1 MNLFR
6 QQKFSIRKFNV
17 GIFSALIA
25 TVTFISINPTT
36 ASAAEQNQPAQNQPA
51 QPADANAQPNAN
63 AGAQANPAAQPAAP
77 ANQGQPA
84 AQPANQGGQAN
95 PAGGTAQP
103 AGGAAQPAAGTA
115 QPAGQGNQADPNN
128 AAQAQPGNQAAPAN
142 QAGQGNNQ
150 ATPANQTQPANAPAA
165 AQPAAPVAAN
175 AQTQDP
181 NASNTGEGSINTT
194 LTFDD
199 PAISTDENRQDPTV
213 TVTDKVNGYSLINN
227 GKIGFV
233 NSELRRSDMFDKNNP
248 QNYQARGNVA
258 ALGRVNA
265 NDSTDHGNFNG
276 ISKTVNVKPD
286 SELIIN
292 FTTMQTNSKQ
302 GATNLVIKDAKKNTE
317 LATVNVAKTGT
328 AHLFKVP
335 TDADR
340 LDLQFIPDN
349 TAVADASRITTNKD
363 GYKYYSFIDNV
374 GLFSGSHL
382 YVKNRDLAPK
392 ATNNKEYTIN
402 TEIGNNGNF
411 GASLKSDQF
420 KYEVTLP
427 QGVTY
432 VNDSLTTTFPNG
444 NEDSTVLKNMTVN
457 YDQNANKVTFT
468 SQGVTTA
475 RGTHTKEVLF
485 PDKSLKLS
493 YKVNVANIDTPKNID
508 FNEKL
513 TYRTA
518 SDVVINNAQPEVT
531 LTADPFSVAVEMNK
545 DALQQQVNSQ
555 VDNSHYTTASI
566 AEYNKLKQQADTILN
581 EDANHVETAN
591 RASQTDIDGLVTKL
605 QAALIDNQAAI
616 AELDAK
622 AQEKVTAAQQS
633 KKVTQDEVAALVTK
647 INNDKNN
654 AIAEI
659 NKQTTSQG
667 VTTEKDNGIAVLEQD
682 VITPT
687 VKPQAKQDI
696 IQAVTTRKQQIKKSN
711 ASLQDEKDVANDKI
725 GKIET
730 KAIKD
735 IGAATTNAQ
744 VEAIKTKAINDINQ
758 TTPATTAKAAALEE
772 FDEVVQAQIDQA
784 PLNPDTTNEEVAE
797 AIERINAAKVSGVKA
812 IETTMTAQ
820 DLERVKNEEISK
832 IENITDSTQTKMD
845 AYNEVK
851 QAATARKAQNATVSN
866 ATNEEVAEADAAVEA
881 AQKQGLHDIQ
891 VVKSKQEV
899 ADTKS
904 KVLDKINAIQTQA
917 KVKPA
922 ADTEVENAYNTR
934 KQEIQN
940 SNASTTEEKQAAY
953 TELDTKKQEA
963 RTNLDTANSNS
974 EVATAK
980 DNGIA
985 AINQVQ
991 AATTKKSDAK
1001 AEIAQ
1006 KASERKTAIEA
1017 MNDSTTEEQQAAK
1030 DKVDQAVVT
1039 ANADIDNAAANADID
1054 NAAANADVDNAKTTN
1069 EATIAAITPDAN
1081 VKPAAKQ
1088 AIADKV
1094 QAQETAINANN
1105 GSTTEEKEAAKQ
1117 QVQTEKTTADT
1128 AIDGAHSNAEVEAA
1142 KNAEIAKIEAIQ
1154 PATTTKD
1161 DAKQAIATKANERKT
1176 AIAQTQDI
1184 TAEEIAAANAD
1195 VDNAVTQANSNI
1207 EAANSQNDV
1216 DQAKTTG
1223 ETSIDQVTPTVNK
1236 KVTARNE
1243 ITAILNN
1250 KLQEIQ
1256 ATPDATD
1263 EEKQA
1268 ADAEANTENGKA
1280 NQAISAAITN
1290 AQVDEAKANA
1300 EAAINAVTPKVVKK
1314 QAAKD
1319 EIDQLQA
1326 TQTNVINNDQNA
1338 TTEEKEAA
1346 IQQLATAV
1354 TDAKNNITAATD
1366 DNGVDQAK
1374 DAGKNSIQST
1384 QPATAVKLNA
1394 KNDVDQAVTTQNQA
1408 IDNTTGATTEEK
1420 NAAKDLVLKAKEKAY
1435 LDILNAQTT
1444 NDVTQIK
1451 DQAVTDIQGITADT
1465 TIKDVAKDEL
1475 ATKANEQKA
1484 LIAQTA
1490 DATTEEKE
1498 QANQQVDAQLTQGN
1512 QNIENAQSID
1522 DVNTAKENAIQAIDP
1537 IQASTDVKTNARAE
1551 LLTEMQNKITEI
1563 LSDNTTTNEE
1573 KGKDI
1578 EPVRATYEEGLNNIN
1593 TANTTG
1599 DVTTAKDTA
1608 VQKVQQLHANPVK
1621 KPAGKTALDQA
1632 AADRKTQIEQ
1642 TPNASQQE
1650 INDAKQEVDAAL
1662 NQAKTNVDQSSTNEY
1677 VDNAVKEGKAKI
1689 NAVKTFSEYKKDA
1702 LAKIA
1707 DAYNAKVNEAD
1718 NSNASTSSEIA
1729 EAKQKL
1735 AELKQTADQ
1744 NVNQATSKD
1753 DIEVQIHNDLD
1764 NINDY
1769 TIPTGKKESAT
1780 TDLYAYADQKKNNI
1794 SADTNA
1800 TQDEKQQAIK
1810 QVDQNVQTALES
1822 INNGVDNG
1830 DVDDA
1835 LTQGK
1840 AAIDA
1845 IQVDATV
1852 KPKANQA
1859 IEVKA
1864 EDTKESIDQSDQLT
1878 AEEKTEALA
1887 MIKQITDQAKQGI
1900 TDATTTAEV
1909 EKAKAQGLEA
1919 FDNIQ
1924 IDSTE
1929 KQKAIEELETALDQ
1943 IEAGVNV
1950 DADATT
1956 EEKEAFTNALEDILS
1971 KATEDISDQTTNAE
1985 IATVKNS
1992 ALEQLKAQRINPEVK
2007 KNALEAI
2014 REVVN
2019 KQIEIIKNA
2028 DADASAKEIARTDLG
2043 RYFDRFADK
2052 LDKTQTNAEVA
2063 ELQNV
2068 TIPAI
2073 EAIVPQNDPDA
2084 NDTNNGIDNNDATAN
2099 SNANATPENTGQ
2111 PNVSETTDNGK
2122 ADASPTT
2129 PNNSDAATGET
2140 TATSATDD
2148 ANDKPQA
2155 NNNSSVD
2162 ASTNSPTMD
2171 NDVTSKPEVESTN
2184 NGTTDKPVTETDNAT
2199 PAESTTNNNST
2210 TTATNE
2216 NAPTGSTA
2224 TAPTTA
2230 STEAASS
2237 ADSKDNASVNDSKQN
2252 AEVNNSAESQSTNG
2266 KVAQPKSE
2274 NKAKAEKDGRDSTN
2288 QSMVESTTE
2297 TLPSADITEP
2307 NVPSNT
2313 SKDKEESTTNQTD
2326 AGQLKSETNVASN
2339 EADKSPSKAD
2349 TEVSNKP
2356 STSASSEAKD
2366 KMTSTNVS
2374 QKDDTATADTNDT
2387 QTSVGPV
2394 ANNKAKD
2401 MQTNDTQKSVGSVA
2415 NNKATQNDG
2424 ANASPA
2430 TVSNGSN
2437 SANQDMLNVTKPEEN
2452 KVKTKSAQQGK
2463 VNKPKQQAKT
2473 LPDTGMS
2480 HNDDLPYAELALGA
2494 GMAFLIRRFTKKDQ
2508 QTEE

>member
-1 MNLFR
+1 
-6 QQKFSIRKFNV
+6 
-17 GIFSALIA
+17 
-25 TVTFISINPTT
+25 
-36 ASAAEQNQPAQNQPA
+36 
-51 QPADANAQPNAN
+51 
-63 AGAQANPAAQPAAP
+63 
-77 ANQGQPA
+77 
-84 AQPANQGGQAN
+84 
-95 PAGGTAQP
+95 
-103 AGGAAQPAAGTA
+103 
-115 QPAGQGNQADPNN
+115 
-128 AAQAQPGNQAAPAN
+128 
-142 QAGQGNNQ
+142 
-150 ATPANQTQPANAPAA
+150 
-165 AQPAAPVAAN
+165 
-175 AQTQDP
+175 
-181 NASNTGEGSINTT
+181 
-194 LTFDD
+194 
-199 PAISTDENRQDPTV
+199 
-213 TVTDKVNGYSLINN
+213 
-227 GKIGFV
+227 
-233 NSELRRSDMFDKNNP
+233 MFDKNNP

-340 LDLQFIPDN
+340 LDLEFIPDN

-411 GASLKSDQF
+411 GASLKADQF

-555 VDNSHYTTASI
+555 VDDSHYTTASI

-591 RASQTDIDGLVTKL
+591 RASQADIDGLVTKL

-616 AELDAK
+616 SELDAK

-659 NKQTTSQG
+659 NKQTTAQG

-735 IGAATTNAQ
+735 IDAATTNAQ

-758 TTPATTAKAAALEE
+758 TAPATTAKAAALEE

-812 IETTMTAQ
+812 IEATTTAQ
-820 DLERVKNEEISK
+820 DLDRVKNEEIFK

-866 ATNEEVAEADAAVEA
+866 ATDEEVAEADAAVDA
-881 AQKQGLHDIQ
+881 AQTEGLHDIQ

-899 ADTKS
+899 ADTKA

-917 KVKPA
+917 RVKPA
-922 ADTEVENAYNTR
+922 ADREVDNAYNTR

-940 SNASTTEEKQAAY
+940 SNTSTTEEKEAAY
-953 TELDTKKQEA
+953 TQLDAKKQEA
-963 RTNLDTANSNS
+963 RTNLDAANTNS
-974 EVATAK
+974 AVTTAK

-1030 DKVDQAVVT
+1030 DKVDQAVVN
-1039 ANADIDNAAANADID
+1039 ANADIDNAAAN
-1054 NAAANADVDNAKTTN
+1054 NDVDNAKTTN

-1081 VKPAAKQ
+1081 VKPQAKQ

-1094 QAQETAINANN
+1094 QAQETAIDANN
-1105 GSTTEEKEAAKQ
+1105 GATTEEKTAAKQ

-1161 DAKQAIATKANERKT
+1161 DAKQAIATKANERKA
-1176 AIAQTQDI
+1176 AIAQTQEI
-1184 TAEEIAAANAD
+1184 TAEEIAAANAN
-1195 VDNAVTQANSNI
+1195 VDNAVTEANNHI
-1207 EAANSQNDV
+1207 ETANSQNEV

-1223 ETSIDQVTPTVNK
+1223 EASIDQVTPTVNK
-1236 KVTARNE
+1236 KATARNE
-1243 ITAILNN
+1243 ITTILNN
-1250 KLQEIQ
+1250 KLQAIQ

-1268 ADAEANTENGKA
+1268 AETEANTENAKA
-1280 NQAISAAITN
+1280 NQAITAATTN
-1290 AQVDEAKANA
+1290 AEVDEAKTNA
-1300 EAAINAVTPKVVKK
+1300 EAAINAVTPKVMKK

-1326 TQTNVINNDQNA
+1326 AQTAVINNDQNA
-1338 TTEEKEAA
+1338 TNEEKEAA

-1366 DNGVDQAK
+1366 NNGVDTAK

-1384 QPATAVKLNA
+1384 QPATAVKSNA
-1394 KNDVDQAVTTQNQA
+1394 KNEVDQAVTTQNQA

-1420 NAAKDLVLKAKEKAY
+1420 NAAKDLVSKA
-1435 LDILNAQTT
+1435 
-1444 NDVTQIK
+1444 
-1451 DQAVTDIQGITADT
+1451 
-1465 TIKDVAKDEL
+1465 
-1475 ATKANEQKA
+1475 
-1484 LIAQTA
+1484 
-1490 DATTEEKE
+1490 KE

-1512 QNIENAQSID
+1512 QNIENAKSID
-1522 DVNTAKENAIQAIDP
+1522 DVNTAKDNAIQAIDP

-1551 LLTEMQNKITEI
+1551 LLNEMQNKITEI
-1563 LSDNTTTNEE
+1563 LNDNTTTNEE

-1578 EPVRATYEEGLNNIN
+1578 EPVRAAYEEGLNNIN
-1593 TANTTG
+1593 AATTTG

-1621 KPAGKTALDQA
+1621 KPAGKTELDQA
-1632 AADRKTQIEQ
+1632 AADKKTQIEQ

-1662 NQAKTNVDQSSTNEY
+1662 NQAKTNIDQSSTNEY

-1794 SADTNA
+1794 LADTNA

-1822 INNGVDNG
+1822 INNGVDNS

-1840 AAIDA
+1840 ATIDA
-1845 IQVDATV
+1845 VQVDATV

-1859 IEVKA
+1859 IDAKA
-1864 EDTKESIDQSDQLT
+1864 QETKESIDQSDQLT
-1878 AEEKTEALA
+1878 AEEKTAALA
-1887 MIKQITDQAKQGI
+1887 TIKQITDQAKQGI

-1992 ALEQLKAQRINPEVK
+1992 ALEQLKAQRINPVVK

-2019 KQIEIIKNA
+2019 KQIEIIEN
-2028 DADASAKEIARTDLG
+2028 ADASAKEIARTDLG

-2052 LDKTQTNAEVA
+2052 LDKTQTNTEVD

-2073 EAIVPQNDPDA
+2073 EAIVPQKDPNA
-2084 NDTNNGIDNNDATAN
+2084 NDTNSGSDNNDATAN

-2111 PNVSETTDNGK
+2111 PNVTESTDNAN
-2122 ADASPTT
+2122 ADTSSTT
-2129 PNNSDAATGET
+2129 TNNHNDAATGGT
-2140 TATSATDD
+2140 TATSTDNSATG
-2148 ANDKPQA
+2148 NGTSDK
-2155 NNNSSVD
+2155 S
-2162 ASTNSPTMD
+2162 
-2171 NDVTSKPEVESTN
+2171 EVESTN
-2184 NGTTDKPVTETDNAT
+2184 NGTTDKSATETDNAT
-2199 PAESTTNNNST
+2199 PAESARNNNS

-2224 TAPTTA
+2224 TVPTTNA
-2230 STEAASS
+2230 STGAASS

-2274 NKAKAEKDGRDSTN
+2274 NKAKDEKDGRDSTN

-2307 NVPSNT
+2307 KVPSNT
-2313 SKDKEESTTNQTD
+2313 EKDKKESTTNQTD

-2339 EADKSPSKAD
+2339 EADKSEGNVD
-2349 TEVSNKP
+2349 TDVSNKP
-2356 STSASSEAKD
+2356 STSKPSEAKD
-2366 KMTSTNVS
+2366 KATSTEDS
-2374 QKDDTATADTNDT
+2374 QKADMATSDKKDNQAAIGATAD
-2387 QTSVGPV
+2387 V
-2394 ANNKAKD
+2394 
-2401 MQTNDTQKSVGSVA
+2401 

-2437 SANQDMLNVTKPEEN
+2437 SANQDMLKVTNTDKHQA
-2452 KVKTKSAQQGK
+2452 KATSAQQGK
-2463 VNKPKQQAKT
+2463 ENKAKQQAKT

-2480 HNDDLPYAELALGA
+2480 HNDDLPYVELALGA

>member
-25 TVTFISINPTT
+25 TVTFISTNPT

-51 QPADANAQPNAN
+51 DANAQPNAN
-63 AGAQANPAAQPAAP
+63 AGTPGAQANPAAQPAGTP
-77 ANQGQPA
+77 ANQPQPA
-84 AQPANQGGQAN
+84 ANQGGQVDPNAQPAGGGAQPAGTPANQAQPAANQGGQADPN
-95 PAGGTAQP
+95 
-103 AGGAAQPAAGTA
+103 A
-115 QPAGQGNQADPNN
+115 QPAGQGNQVDANN
-128 AAQAQPGNQAAPAN
+128 AAQAQPGNQAGQGNNQTAPANNAAPAN
-142 QAGQGNNQ
+142 QA
-150 ATPANQTQPANAPAA
+150 QPANAAAPAGQPAA
-165 AQPAAPVAAN
+165 AQPAPVASN
-175 AQTQDP
+175 TQTQNP
-181 NASNTGEGSINTT
+181 NANNTGEGSINTT

-199 PAISTDENRQDPTV
+199 PAIKTDENRQDPTV
-213 TVTDKVNGYSLINN
+213 TVTDHVNGYTLINN
-227 GKIGFV
+227 GKVGFV
-233 NSELRRSDMFDKNNP
+233 NSELRRSDMFDKNSP
-248 QNYQARGNVA
+248 QNYQAKGNVA

-265 NDSTDHGNFNG
+265 NDSTDHGDFNG

-340 LDLQFIPDN
+340 LELQFIPDN

-411 GASLKSDQF
+411 GASLKADQF

-432 VNDSLTTTFPNG
+432 VNDSLSTTFPDG

-457 YDQNANKVTFT
+457 YDQNANKLTFT

-531 LTADPFSVAVEMNK
+531 LIADPFSVAVEMNK
-545 DALQQQVNSQ
+545 DALQQQVNAQ
-555 VDNSHYTTASI
+555 VDDSHYTTASI

-591 RASQTDIDGLVTKL
+591 RASQADIDGLVTKL
-605 QAALIDNQAAI
+605 QAALIDDQAAI

-622 AQEKVTAAQQS
+622 AQEKITAAQQNT
-633 KKVTQDEVAALVTK
+633 KVTRDEITAFVTK
-647 INNDKNN
+647 VNNDKNN

-659 NKQTTSQG
+659 NKQTTAQG

-687 VKPQAKQDI
+687 TKPQAKQEI
-696 IQAVTTRKQQIKKSN
+696 IQAVTTRKQQIKKST
-711 ASLQDEKDVANDKI
+711 ASLQDEKDVANNKI
-725 GKIET
+725 GQIET

-735 IGAATTNAQ
+735 IDAATTNEQ

-758 TTPATTAKAAALEE
+758 TAPTTSAKAAALDEYY
-772 FDEVVQAQIDQA
+772 EVVQAQIDEA

-797 AIERINAAKVSGVKA
+797 AIERINAAKEAGVKA
-812 IETTMTAQ
+812 IEATTTAQ
-820 DLERVKNEEISK
+820 DLERVKNEEIFK
-832 IENITDSTQTKMD
+832 IENLTDSTETKMN
-845 AYNEVK
+845 AYKEVK
-851 QAATARKAQNATVSN
+851 QAVAAKNAQNAAVTN
-866 ATNEEVAEADAAVEA
+866 ATDEEVAEAKQAVDT
-881 AQKQGLHDIQ
+881 AQKEGLHDIK

-899 ADTKS
+899 ADTKA
-904 KVLDKINAIQTQA
+904 KVLDKINAIQTQVR
-917 KVKPA
+917 VKPEATA
-922 ADTEVENAYNTR
+922 AVENAYNTR

-940 SNASTTEEKQAAY
+940 SNASTTEEKEATY
-953 TELDTKKQEA
+953 TQLDAKKQEA
-963 RTNLDTANSNS
+963 VTNIDAENTNNG
-974 EVATAK
+974 VATAK
-980 DNGIA
+980 DNGIS
-985 AINQVQ
+985 AINQIQ
-991 AATTKKSDAK
+991 AATTKKTEAK

-1017 MNDSTTEEQQAAK
+1017 MNTSTTEEQQAAK
-1030 DKVDQAVVT
+1030 DKVDEAVVT
-1039 ANADIDNAAANADID
+1039 ANADIDNAAAN
-1054 NAAANADVDNAKTTN
+1054 T
-1069 EATIAAITPDAN
+1069 
-1081 VKPAAKQ
+1081 
-1088 AIADKV
+1088 
-1094 QAQETAINANN
+1094 
-1105 GSTTEEKEAAKQ
+1105 
-1117 QVQTEKTTADT
+1117 
-1128 AIDGAHSNAEVEAA
+1128 
-1142 KNAEIAKIEAIQ
+1142 
-1154 PATTTKD
+1154 
-1161 DAKQAIATKANERKT
+1161 
-1176 AIAQTQDI
+1176 
-1184 TAEEIAAANAD
+1184 D

-1216 DQAKTTG
+1216 DQAKTNG

-1236 KVTARNE
+1236 KATARNE
-1243 ITAILNN
+1243 ITTILNN
-1250 KLQEIQ
+1250 KLQTIH
-1256 ATPDATD
+1256 ATADATD
-1263 EEKQA
+1263 EEKQ
-1268 ADAEANTENGKA
+1268 DAETEANIENAKA
-1280 NQAISAAITN
+1280 NQAITAANTN
-1290 AQVDEAKANA
+1290 AEVDEAKANA
-1300 EAAINAVTPKVVKK
+1300 EVAINAVTPKVMKK

-1326 TQTNVINNDQNA
+1326 AQTTVINNDQNA
-1338 TTEEKEAA
+1338 TNEEKEAA
-1346 IQQLATAV
+1346 IQQLAQAV
-1354 TDAKNNITAATD
+1354 TDAKNNITAAND
-1366 DNGVDQAK
+1366 NNGVDAAK

-1384 QPATAVKLNA
+1384 QPATAVKSDA

-1420 NAAKDLVLKAKEKAY
+1420 NAAKDLVTKAKEKAY
-1435 LDILNAQTT
+1435 QDILNAQTT
-1444 NDVTQIK
+1444 NEVTQIK

-1465 TIKDVAKDEL
+1465 TIKDVAKGEL
-1475 ATKANEQKA
+1475 TTKANDQKA
-1484 LIAQTA
+1484 LIAQSA
-1490 DATTEEKE
+1490 DATTEEKD
-1498 QANQQVDAQLTQGN
+1498 QANQQVDAQLTQGM

-1522 DVNTAKENAIQAIDP
+1522 DVNTAKDAGIQAIEP

-1551 LLTEMQNKITEI
+1551 LLNEMQNKINDI
-1563 LSDNTTTNEE
+1563 LNDNDTTNEE
-1573 KGKDI
+1573 KEKGI
-1578 EPVRATYEEGLNNIN
+1578 GPVRNAYEEGLNNIN
-1593 TANTTG
+1593 AASTTV
-1599 DVTTAKDTA
+1599 DVNNAKDLA
-1608 VQKVQQLHANPVK
+1608 INKVQHIQATPVK
-1621 KPAGKTALDQA
+1621 KPAGKTELEQA
-1632 AADRKTQIEQ
+1632 ATERKQQIEQ

-1650 INDAKQEVDAAL
+1650 INDAKQEVDNEL
-1662 NQAKTNVDQSSTNEY
+1662 NQAKTNVDQSSTDGY
-1677 VDNAVKEGKAKI
+1677 VDAAVKDGKAKI
-1689 NAVKTFSEYKKDA
+1689 NAVKTFSEYKKDS
-1702 LAKIA
+1702 LAKIE
-1707 DAYNAKVNEAD
+1707 DAYNAKVSEAD

-1735 AELKQTADQ
+1735 AEFKQTAEQ
-1744 NVNQATSKD
+1744 NINQATSKD
-1753 DIEVQIHNDLD
+1753 DIEIQIHNDLD
-1764 NINDY
+1764 NINNY
-1769 TIPTGKKESAT
+1769 VIPSAKKESAT
-1780 TDLYAYADQKKNNI
+1780 NELYAYADQKRNNI

-1800 TQDEKQQAIK
+1800 TQDEKQAAINK
-1810 QVDQNVQTALES
+1810 VNQTVESALES
-1822 INNGVDNG
+1822 INDGVENS

-1835 LTQGK
+1835 LAQGK

-1845 IQVDATV
+1845 VQVEATV
-1852 KPKANQA
+1852 KPKAIQV
-1859 IEVKA
+1859 IDTKA
-1864 EDTKESIDQSDQLT
+1864 EETKDSINHSDQLT
-1878 AEEKTEALA
+1878 TEEKSEALA
-1887 MIKQITDQAKQGI
+1887 TIKQITDQAKQGI
-1900 TDATTTAEV
+1900 NDATTTAEV

-1929 KQKAIEELETALDQ
+1929 KQKAIEELENALDQ

-1992 ALEQLKAQRINPEVK
+1992 ALEELKAQRINPVVK

-2043 RYFDRFADK
+2043 RYFDRFADN
-2052 LDKTQTNAEVA
+2052 LDKTQTNTEVA

-2073 EAIVPQNDPDA
+2073 EAIVPQNDPDTDA
-2084 NDTNNGIDNNDATAN
+2084 NNGSNNNDATANQNSN

-2111 PNVSETTDNGK
+2111 PNSTEATTNENV
-2122 ADASPTT
+2122 DAPSTT
-2129 PNNSDAATGET
+2129 PSNSSMSTDEST
-2140 TATSATDD
+2140 TAPSA
-2148 ANDKPQA
+2148 
-2155 NNNSSVD
+2155 NSSSSDNTTTNSNGNVS
-2162 ASTNSPTMD
+2162 AST
-2171 NDVTSKPEVESTN
+2171 STD
-2184 NGTTDKPVTETDNAT
+2184 NGTTDKPSPETNSAT
-2199 PAESTTNNNST
+2199 PTEGTTNNN
-2210 TTATNE
+2210 TTAATSGNDAPS
-2216 NAPTGSTA
+2216 NNSSSSTAAPTA
-2224 TAPTTA
+2224 TENTV
-2230 STEAASS
+2230 ASS
-2237 ADSKDNASVNDSKQN
+2237 ATEGNMEPSTNDTNQN
-2252 AEVNNSAESQSTNG
+2252 ADVNNNADSQPANG

-2274 NKAKAEKDGRDSTN
+2274 ATHKSEKDGKDSTN
-2288 QSMVESTTE
+2288 QSMVESTNE

-2307 NVPSNT
+2307 KAPSVS
-2313 SKDKEESTTNQTD
+2313 SKDKEGSMSEQSE
-2326 AGQLKSETNVASN
+2326 AGQSKSDTKVASN
-2339 EADKSPSKAD
+2339 ETDETTGKVD
-2349 TEVSNKP
+2349 TDVSNN
-2356 STSASSEAKD
+2356 STASKSVDAKD
-2366 KMTSTNVS
+2366 NMTSKDAS
-2374 QKDDTATADTNDT
+2374 QKDNMTTAGATD
-2387 QTSVGPV
+2387 
-2394 ANNKAKD
+2394 KAK
-2401 MQTNDTQKSVGSVA
+2401 QNDNTKASVA
-2415 NNKATQNDG
+2415 
-2424 ANASPA
+2424 S
-2430 TVSNGSN
+2430 VSNENNSTNQEMTETRKSN
-2437 SANQDMLNVTKPEEN
+2437 IDKDNAMSVQQNKDTKAEP
-2452 KVKTKSAQQGK
+2452 KTKQK
-2463 VNKPKQQAKT
+2463 AKA

-2494 GMAFLIRRFTKKDQ
+2494 GMAFLIRRFTKKDR

>member
-25 TVTFISINPTT
+25 TVTFISTNPTT

-51 QPADANAQPNAN
+51 QPADANTQPNAN
-63 AGAQANPAAQPAAP
+63 AGAQANPTAQPAAP

-95 PAGGTAQP
+95 PAGGGAQP
-103 AGGAAQPAAGTA
+103 NT

-150 ATPANQTQPANAPAA
+150 ATPNNNATPANQTQPANAPAA
-165 AQPAAPVAAN
+165 AQPAAN

-392 ATNNKEYTIN
+392 ATNNKEFTIN

-411 GASLKSDQF
+411 GASLKADQF

-566 AEYNKLKQQADTILN
+566 AEYNKLKQQADNILN

-591 RASQTDIDGLVTKL
+591 RASQAAIDGLVTKL

-735 IGAATTNAQ
+735 IDAATTNAQ

-758 TTPATTAKAAALEE
+758 TAPATTAKAAALEE

-797 AIERINAAKVSGVKA
+797 AIERINAAKVSGIKA
-812 IETTMTAQ
+812 IEATTTAQ

-845 AYNEVK
+845 AYNDVK

-963 RTNLDTANSNS
+963 RTNLDAANTNS
-974 EVATAK
+974 DVTTAK
-980 DNGIA
+980 DNSIA

-1039 ANADIDNAAANADID
+1039 ANTDIDNAAANT
-1054 NAAANADVDNAKTTN
+1054 DVDNAKTTN

-1081 VKPAAKQ
+1081 VKPTAKQ

-1094 QAQETAINANN
+1094 QAQETAIDAYN
-1105 GSTTEEKEAAKQ
+1105 GATTEEKAAAKQ
-1117 QVQTEKTTADT
+1117 QVQTEKTTADA

-1161 DAKQAIATKANERKT
+1161 DAKQAITTKANERKA

-1236 KVTARNE
+1236 KATARNE
-1243 ITAILNN
+1243 ITTILNN
-1250 KLQEIQ
+1250 KLQAIQ

-1280 NQAISAAITN
+1280 NQAISAATTN

-1300 EAAINAVTPKVVKK
+1300 EVAINAVTPKVVKK

-1319 EIDQLQA
+1319 EIDQLQVA
-1326 TQTNVINNDQNA
+1326 QTSVINNDQNA
-1338 TTEEKEAA
+1338 TNEEKEAA

-1384 QPATAVKLNA
+1384 QPATAVKSNA
-1394 KNDVDQAVTTQNQA
+1394 KNEVDQAVTTQNQA

-1435 LDILNAQTT
+1435 QDILNAQTT

-1451 DQAVTDIQGITADT
+1451 DQAVADVQGITADT

-1522 DVNTAKENAIQAIDP
+1522 DVNTAKDNAIQAIDP

-1650 INDAKQEVDAAL
+1650 INDAKQEVDATL

-1702 LAKIA
+1702 LAKIEA
-1707 DAYNAKVNEAD
+1707 AYNSKVNEAD

-1769 TIPTGKKESAT
+1769 TIPTGKKETAT

-1859 IEVKA
+1859 IEAKA
-1864 EDTKESIDQSDQLT
+1864 EDTKESIDHSDQLT

-1887 MIKQITDQAKQGI
+1887 MIKQITDQAKKGI
-1900 TDATTTAEV
+1900 NDATTTAEV

-2028 DADASAKEIARTDLG
+2028 DASAKEIARTDLG
-2043 RYFDRFADK
+2043 RYFDRFADN

-2084 NDTNNGIDNNDATAN
+2084 NDTNNGTDNNDATAN

-2140 TATSATDD
+2140 TATSTNNPSTDD
-2148 ANDKPQA
+2148 ANNKPTA

-2162 ASTNSPTMD
+2162 ASTDNSATGNGTID
-2171 NDVTSKPEVESTN
+2171 KPEVESTN
-2184 NGTTDKPVTETDNAT
+2184 NGTTDKPATETDNVT
-2199 PAESTTNNNST
+2199 PAESTTNNNS

-2237 ADSKDNASVNDSKQN
+2237 ADSKDNAFVNDSKQN

-2266 KVAQPKSE
+2266 MVVQPKSE

-2307 NVPSNT
+2307 KVPSNT

-2326 AGQLKSETNVASN
+2326 AGHLKSETNVASN
-2339 EADKSPSKAD
+2339 EVDKSEGNVD
-2349 TEVSNKP
+2349 TDVSNKP
-2356 STSASSEAKD
+2356 STSKPSEAKD
-2366 KMTSTNVS
+2366 KATSTEDS
-2374 QKDDTATADTNDT
+2374 QKADMATADT
-2387 QTSVGPV
+2387 
-2394 ANNKAKD
+2394 KD
-2401 MQTNDTQKSVGSVA
+2401 NQAAIGATADV

-2437 SANQDMLNVTKPEEN
+2437 STNQDMLNVTKTEEN
-2452 KVKTKSAQQGK
+2452 KANVKSAQQGK

>member
-25 TVTFISINPTT
+25 TVTFISTNPTT

-51 QPADANAQPNAN
+51 QPADANTQPNAN
-63 AGAQANPAAQPAAP
+63 AGAQANPTAQPAAP

-95 PAGGTAQP
+95 PAGG
-103 AGGAAQPAAGTA
+103 AAQPNT

-150 ATPANQTQPANAPAA
+150 ATPNNNATPANQTQPANAPAA
-165 AQPAAPVAAN
+165 AQPAAN

-392 ATNNKEYTIN
+392 ATNNKEFTIN

-411 GASLKSDQF
+411 GASLKADQF

-566 AEYNKLKQQADTILN
+566 AEYNKLKQQADNILN

-591 RASQTDIDGLVTKL
+591 RASQAAIDGLVTKL

-654 AIAEI
+654 AISEI

-735 IGAATTNAQ
+735 IDAATTNAQ

-758 TTPATTAKAAALEE
+758 TAPATTAKAAALEE

-797 AIERINAAKVSGVKA
+797 AIERINAAKVSDVKA
-812 IETTMTAQ
+812 IEATTTAQ

-845 AYNEVK
+845 AYNDVK

-963 RTNLDTANSNS
+963 RTNLDAANTNS
-974 EVATAK
+974 DVTTAK
-980 DNGIA
+980 DNSIA

-1039 ANADIDNAAANADID
+1039 ANTDIDNAAANT
-1054 NAAANADVDNAKTTN
+1054 DVDNAKTTN

-1081 VKPAAKQ
+1081 VKPTAKQ

-1094 QAQETAINANN
+1094 QAQETAIDAYN
-1105 GSTTEEKEAAKQ
+1105 GATTEEKAAAKQ
-1117 QVQTEKTTADT
+1117 QVQTEKTTADA

-1161 DAKQAIATKANERKT
+1161 DAKQAITTKANERKA

-1236 KVTARNE
+1236 KATARNE
-1243 ITAILNN
+1243 ITTILNN
-1250 KLQEIQ
+1250 KLQAIQ

-1280 NQAISAAITN
+1280 NQAISAATTN

-1300 EAAINAVTPKVVKK
+1300 EVAINAVTPKVVKK

-1319 EIDQLQA
+1319 EIDQLQVA
-1326 TQTNVINNDQNA
+1326 QTSVINNDQNA
-1338 TTEEKEAA
+1338 TNEEKEAA

-1384 QPATAVKLNA
+1384 QPATAVKSNA
-1394 KNDVDQAVTTQNQA
+1394 KNEVDQAVTTQNQA

-1435 LDILNAQTT
+1435 QDILNAQTT

-1451 DQAVTDIQGITADT
+1451 DQAVADVQGITADT

-1522 DVNTAKENAIQAIDP
+1522 DVNTAKDNAIQAIDP

-1650 INDAKQEVDAAL
+1650 INDAKQEVDATL

-1702 LAKIA
+1702 LAKIEA
-1707 DAYNAKVNEAD
+1707 AYNSKVNEAD

-1769 TIPTGKKESAT
+1769 TIPTGKKETAT

-1859 IEVKA
+1859 IEAKA
-1864 EDTKESIDQSDQLT
+1864 EDTKESIDHSDQLT

-1887 MIKQITDQAKQGI
+1887 MIKQITDQAKKGI
-1900 TDATTTAEV
+1900 NDATTTAEV

-2028 DADASAKEIARTDLG
+2028 DASAKEIARTDLG
-2043 RYFDRFADK
+2043 RYFDRFADN

-2084 NDTNNGIDNNDATAN
+2084 NDTNNGTDNNDATAN

-2140 TATSATDD
+2140 TATSTNNPSTDD
-2148 ANDKPQA
+2148 ANNKPTA

-2162 ASTNSPTMD
+2162 ASTDNSATGNGTID
-2171 NDVTSKPEVESTN
+2171 KPEVESTN
-2184 NGTTDKPVTETDNAT
+2184 NGTTDKPATETDNVT
-2199 PAESTTNNNST
+2199 PAESTTNNNS

-2237 ADSKDNASVNDSKQN
+2237 ADSKDNAFVNDSKQN

-2266 KVAQPKSE
+2266 MVVQPKSE

-2307 NVPSNT
+2307 KVPSNT

-2326 AGQLKSETNVASN
+2326 AGHLKSETNVASN
-2339 EADKSPSKAD
+2339 EVDKSEGNVD
-2349 TEVSNKP
+2349 TDVSNKP
-2356 STSASSEAKD
+2356 STSKPSEAKD
-2366 KMTSTNVS
+2366 KATSTEDS
-2374 QKDDTATADTNDT
+2374 QKADMATADT
-2387 QTSVGPV
+2387 
-2394 ANNKAKD
+2394 KD
-2401 MQTNDTQKSVGSVA
+2401 NQAAIGATADV

-2437 SANQDMLNVTKPEEN
+2437 STNQDMLNVTKTEEN
-2452 KVKTKSAQQGK
+2452 KANVKSAQQGK

>member
-25 TVTFISINPTT
+25 TVTFISTNPTT

-51 QPADANAQPNAN
+51 QPADANTQPNAN
-63 AGAQANPAAQPAAP
+63 AGAQANPAAQPA
-77 ANQGQPA
+77 
-84 AQPANQGGQAN
+84 NQGGQAN
-95 PAGGTAQP
+95 PAGG
-103 AGGAAQPAAGTA
+103 AAQPNT

-128 AAQAQPGNQAAPAN
+128 AAQAQPG
-142 QAGQGNNQ
+142 NQ

-248 QNYQARGNVA
+248 QNYQAKGNVA

-411 GASLKSDQF
+411 GASLKADQF

-591 RASQTDIDGLVTKL
+591 RASQADIDGLVTKL

-735 IGAATTNAQ
+735 IDAATTNAQ

-758 TTPATTAKAAALEE
+758 TAPATTAKAAALEE

-812 IETTMTAQ
+812 IEATTTAQ

-940 SNASTTEEKQAAY
+940 SNASTTEEKQAA
-953 TELDTKKQEA
+953 
-963 RTNLDTANSNS
+963 RTNLDAANTNS
-974 EVATAK
+974 DVTTAK

-1030 DKVDQAVVT
+1030 DKVDQVVVT
-1039 ANADIDNAAANADID
+1039 ANADID

-1081 VKPAAKQ
+1081 VKPTAKQ

-1094 QAQETAINANN
+1094 QAQETAIDANN
-1105 GSTTEEKEAAKQ
+1105 GATTEEKEAAKQ
-1117 QVQTEKTTADT
+1117 QVQTEKTAADA
-1128 AIDGAHSNAEVEAA
+1128 AIDAAHSNVEVEAA

-1161 DAKQAIATKANERKT
+1161 NAKQAIATKANERKT

-1236 KVTARNE
+1236 KATARNE

-1250 KLQEIQ
+1250 KLQAIQ
-1256 ATPDATD
+1256 ATPDATN

-1280 NQAISAAITN
+1280 IQAIAAATTN
-1290 AQVDEAKANA
+1290 ADVDEAKANA

-1338 TTEEKEAA
+1338 TNEEKEAA

-1384 QPATAVKLNA
+1384 QPATAVKSNA

-1435 LDILNAQTT
+1435 QDILNAQTT

-1451 DQAVTDIQGITADT
+1451 DQAVADIQGITADT

-1522 DVNTAKENAIQAIDP
+1522 DVNTAKDNAIQAIDP

-1563 LSDNTTTNEE
+1563 LNNNETTNEE
-1573 KGKDI
+1573 KGNDI
-1578 EPVRATYEEGLNNIN
+1578 GPVRAAYEEGLNNIN
-1593 TANTTG
+1593 AATTTA

-1621 KPAGKTALDQA
+1621 KPAGKKELDQA
-1632 AADRKTQIEQ
+1632 AADKKTQIEQ

-1650 INDAKQEVDAAL
+1650 INDAKQEIDTEL

-1992 ALEQLKAQRINPEVK
+1992 ALEQLKAQRINPVVK

-2052 LDKTQTNAEVA
+2052 LDKTQTNTEVA

-2084 NDTNNGIDNNDATAN
+2084 NDTNNGTDNNDATAN

-2140 TATSATDD
+2140 TVTSATDD
-2148 ANDKPQA
+2148 AKDKPQA
-2155 NNNSSVD
+2155 NNNSSAD

-2171 NDVTSKPEVESTN
+2171 NDVTSKPKVESTN

-2216 NAPTGSTA
+2216 NAPTGSTT

-2313 SKDKEESTTNQTD
+2313 SKDKEESTSNQTD
-2326 AGQLKSETNVASN
+2326 AGQPKSETNVASN

-2387 QTSVGPV
+2387 QTSVGPD
-2394 ANNKAKD
+2394 ANNKA
-2401 MQTNDTQKSVGSVA
+2401 MQNG
-2415 NNKATQNDG
+2415 G
-2424 ANASPA
+2424 ANASSA
-2430 TVSNGSN
+2430 TVSNGSH
-2437 SANQDMLNVTKPEEN
+2437 SMHQDMLKVTN
-2452 KVKTKSAQQGK
+2452 TDDHQAKTKSAQQGK

>member
-25 TVTFISINPTT
+25 TVTFISTNPTT
-36 ASAAEQNQPAQNQPA
+36 ASAAEQNQPAQNQP
-51 QPADANAQPNAN
+51 
-63 AGAQANPAAQPAAP
+63 
-77 ANQGQPA
+77 
-84 AQPANQGGQAN
+84 
-95 PAGGTAQP
+95 
-103 AGGAAQPAAGTA
+103 A

-128 AAQAQPGNQAAPAN
+128 AAQAQPGNQATPAN

-150 ATPANQTQPANAPAA
+150 ATPNNNATPANQTQPVNAPAA
-165 AQPAAPVAAN
+165 AQPAAN

-248 QNYQARGNVA
+248 QNYQAKGNVA

-667 VTTEKDNGIAVLEQD
+667 VTTEKDNAIAEINKQTTSQGVTTEKDNGIAVLEQD

-735 IGAATTNAQ
+735 IDAATTNAQ

-812 IETTMTAQ
+812 IEATTTAQ

-851 QAATARKAQNATVSN
+851 QAVTARKAQNATVSN
-866 ATNEEVAEADAAVEA
+866 ATNEEVAEADAAVDA

-940 SNASTTEEKQAAY
+940 SNASTTEEKEAAY
-953 TELDTKKQEA
+953 TELDAKKQEA
-963 RTNLDTANSNS
+963 RTNLDAANTNS
-974 EVATAK
+974 DVTTAK

-1039 ANADIDNAAANADID
+1039 ANADIDNAAANAD
-1054 NAAANADVDNAKTTN
+1054 VDNAKTTN
-1069 EATIAAITPDAN
+1069 EATIAAITPDSN

-1094 QAQETAINANN
+1094 QAQETAIDANN

-1117 QVQTEKTTADT
+1117 QVQTEKTAADA
-1128 AIDGAHSNAEVEAA
+1128 AIDAAHSNAEVEAA

-1161 DAKQAIATKANERKT
+1161 NAKEAIATKANERKT

-1236 KVTARNE
+1236 KATARNE
-1243 ITAILNN
+1243 ITTILNN

-1280 NQAISAAITN
+1280 NQAISAATTN

-1326 TQTNVINNDQNA
+1326 AQTAVINNDQNA
-1338 TTEEKEAA
+1338 TNEEKEAA
-1346 IQQLATAV
+1346 IQLATAV
-1354 TDAKNNITAATD
+1354 TDAKNNITAAAD
-1366 DNGVDQAK
+1366 NNGVDTAK

-1384 QPATAVKLNA
+1384 QPATAVKSNA

-1420 NAAKDLVLKAKEKAY
+1420 NAAKDLVSKAKEKAY
-1435 LDILNAQTT
+1435 QDILNAQTT

-1451 DQAVTDIQGITADT
+1451 DQAVADIQGITADT
-1465 TIKDVAKDEL
+1465 TIKDVAKGEL
-1475 ATKANEQKA
+1475 AAKANEQKA
-1484 LIAQTA
+1484 LIAQTV
-1490 DATTEEKE
+1490 DATTEEKD

-1522 DVNTAKENAIQAIDP
+1522 DVNTAKDNAIQAIDP

-1551 LLTEMQNKITEI
+1551 LLNEMQNKITEI
-1563 LSDNTTTNEE
+1563 LNDNTTTNEE

-1578 EPVRATYEEGLNNIN
+1578 GPVRAAYEEGLNNIN
-1593 TANTTG
+1593 AATTTG

-1632 AADRKTQIEQ
+1632 AADRKIQIEQ

-1707 DAYNAKVNEAD
+1707 DTYNAKVNEAD

-1769 TIPTGKKESAT
+1769 TIPTGKKETAT

-2230 STEAASS
+2230 STEPASS

-2374 QKDDTATADTNDT
+2374 QKDDT

-2452 KVKTKSAQQGK
+2452 KANAKSDQQGK

>member
-25 TVTFISINPTT
+25 TVTFISTNPTT

-51 QPADANAQPNAN
+51 QPADANTQPNAN
-63 AGAQANPAAQPAAP
+63 AGAQANPTAQPAAP

-84 AQPANQGGQAN
+84 VQPANQGGQAN
-95 PAGGTAQP
+95 PAGG
-103 AGGAAQPAAGTA
+103 AAQPNT

-128 AAQAQPGNQAAPAN
+128 AAQAQPGNQATPAN

-150 ATPANQTQPANAPAA
+150 ATPNNNATPANQTQPANAPAAAQPA

-248 QNYQARGNVA
+248 QNYQAKGNVA

-411 GASLKSDQF
+411 GASLKADQF

-518 SDVVINNAQPEVT
+518 SDVVINNTQPEIT

-591 RASQTDIDGLVTKL
+591 RASQADIDGLVTKL

-735 IGAATTNAQ
+735 IDAATTNAQ

-812 IETTMTAQ
+812 IEATTTAQ

-866 ATNEEVAEADAAVEA
+866 ATNEEVAEADAAVDA

-904 KVLDKINAIQTQA
+904 KVIDKINAIQTQA

-963 RTNLDTANSNS
+963 RTNLDAANTNS
-974 EVATAK
+974 DVTTAK

-1039 ANADIDNAAANADID
+1039 ANADIDNATANT
-1054 NAAANADVDNAKTTN
+1054 DVDNAKTTN

-1081 VKPAAKQ
+1081 VKPQAKQ

-1094 QAQETAINANN
+1094 QAQETAIDANN
-1105 GSTTEEKEAAKQ
+1105 GSTTEEKTAAKQ
-1117 QVQTEKTTADT
+1117 QAQTEKTTADA
-1128 AIDGAHSNAEVEAA
+1128 AIDAAHTNAEVEAA

-1161 DAKQAIATKANERKT
+1161 NAKEAIATKANERKT

-1236 KVTARNE
+1236 KATARNE
-1243 ITAILNN
+1243 ITTILNN

-1280 NQAISAAITN
+1280 NQAISAATTN

-1338 TTEEKEAA
+1338 TTEEK
-1346 IQQLATAV
+1346 
-1354 TDAKNNITAATD
+1354 
-1366 DNGVDQAK
+1366 
-1374 DAGKNSIQST
+1374 
-1384 QPATAVKLNA
+1384 
-1394 KNDVDQAVTTQNQA
+1394 
-1408 IDNTTGATTEEK
+1408 

-1435 LDILNAQTT
+1435 QDILNAQTT

-1451 DQAVTDIQGITADT
+1451 DQAVADIQGITADT

-1769 TIPTGKKESAT
+1769 TIPTGKKETAT

-2401 MQTNDTQKSVGSVA
+2401 MQTNDM
-2415 NNKATQNDG
+2415 KA
-2424 ANASPA
+2424 SLA

-2437 SANQDMLNVTKPEEN
+2437 SANQDMLNVTN
-2452 KVKTKSAQQGK
+2452 TDDHQAKTKSAQQGK

>member
-25 TVTFISINPTT
+25 TVTFISTNPTT

-51 QPADANAQPNAN
+51 QPADANTQPNAN
-63 AGAQANPAAQPAAP
+63 AGAQANPTAQPAAP

-84 AQPANQGGQAN
+84 VQPANQGGQAN
-95 PAGGTAQP
+95 PAGG
-103 AGGAAQPAAGTA
+103 AAQPNT

-128 AAQAQPGNQAAPAN
+128 AAQAQPGNQATPAN

-150 ATPANQTQPANAPAA
+150 ATPNNNATPANQTQPANAPAAAQPA

-248 QNYQARGNVA
+248 QNYQAKGNVA

-411 GASLKSDQF
+411 GASLKADQF

-591 RASQTDIDGLVTKL
+591 RASQADIDGLVTKL

-735 IGAATTNAQ
+735 IDAATTNAQ

-812 IETTMTAQ
+812 IEATTTAQ

-866 ATNEEVAEADAAVEA
+866 ATNEEVAEADAAVDA

-904 KVLDKINAIQTQA
+904 KVIDKINAIQTQA

-963 RTNLDTANSNS
+963 RTNLDAANTNS
-974 EVATAK
+974 DVTTAK

-1039 ANADIDNAAANADID
+1039 ANADIDNATANT
-1054 NAAANADVDNAKTTN
+1054 DVDNAKTTN

-1081 VKPAAKQ
+1081 VKPQAKQ

-1094 QAQETAINANN
+1094 QAQETAIDANN
-1105 GSTTEEKEAAKQ
+1105 GSTTEEKTAAKQ
-1117 QVQTEKTTADT
+1117 QAQTEKTTADA
-1128 AIDGAHSNAEVEAA
+1128 AIDAAHTNAEVEAA

-1161 DAKQAIATKANERKT
+1161 NAKEAIATKANERKT

-1236 KVTARNE
+1236 KATARNE
-1243 ITAILNN
+1243 ITTILNN

-1280 NQAISAAITN
+1280 NQAISAATTN

-1384 QPATAVKLNA
+1384 QPATAVKSNA

-1435 LDILNAQTT
+1435 QDILNAQTT

-1451 DQAVTDIQGITADT
+1451 DQAVADIQGITADT

-1578 EPVRATYEEGLNNIN
+1578 EPVNEEGLNNIN

-1769 TIPTGKKESAT
+1769 TIPTGKKETAT

-2401 MQTNDTQKSVGSVA
+2401 MQTNDM
-2415 NNKATQNDG
+2415 KA
-2424 ANASPA
+2424 SLA

-2437 SANQDMLNVTKPEEN
+2437 SANQDMLNVTN
-2452 KVKTKSAQQGK
+2452 TDDHQAKTKSAQQGK

-2494 GMAFLIRRFTKKDQ
+2494 GMAFLIRRSTKKDQ

>member
-25 TVTFISINPTT
+25 TVTFISTNPTT
-36 ASAAEQNQPAQNQPA
+36 ASAAEQNQPALNQPA
-51 QPADANAQPNAN
+51 QPADANTQPNAN

-95 PAGGTAQP
+95 PAGG
-103 AGGAAQPAAGTA
+103 AAQPNT

-150 ATPANQTQPANAPAA
+150 ATPNNNATPANQTQPANAPAA
-165 AQPAAPVAAN
+165 VQPAAPVAAN
-175 AQTQDP
+175 VQTQDP

-248 QNYQARGNVA
+248 QNYQAKGNVA

-411 GASLKSDQF
+411 GASLKADQF

-493 YKVNVANIDTPKNID
+493 YKVNVTNIDTPKNID

-591 RASQTDIDGLVTKL
+591 RASQADIDGLVNKL

-659 NKQTTSQG
+659 NKQTTAQG

-735 IGAATTNAQ
+735 IDAATTNAQ
-744 VEAIKTKAINDINQ
+744 VEVIKTKAINDINQ
-758 TTPATTAKAAALEE
+758 TAPSTSAKAAALEE

-812 IETTMTAQ
+812 IEATTTAQ
-820 DLERVKNEEISK
+820 DLERVKNEEIFK
-832 IENITDSTQTKMD
+832 IENITDSTQTKMG
-845 AYNEVK
+845 AYKEVK
-851 QAATARKAQNATVSN
+851 QAATARKTQNATVSN
-866 ATNEEVAEADAAVEA
+866 ATDEEVAEADAAVDA
-881 AQKQGLHDIQ
+881 AQKEGLHDIQ
-891 VVKSKQEV
+891 VVKSQQEV
-899 ADTKS
+899 AETKT

-917 KVKPA
+917 RVKPA
-922 ADTEVENAYNTR
+922 ADAAVENAYNTR

-940 SNASTTEEKQAAY
+940 SNASTTEEKEAAY
-953 TELDTKKQEA
+953 AELDAKKQEA
-963 RTNLDTANSNS
+963 RTNIDAANSNS
-974 EVATAK
+974 DVATAK
-980 DNGIA
+980 DNAIA

-991 AATTKKSDAK
+991 AATTKKADAK

-1017 MNDSTTEEQQAAK
+1017 MNASTTEEQQAAK

-1039 ANADIDNAAANADID
+1039 ANADIDNAAANT
-1054 NAAANADVDNAKTTN
+1054 DVDNAKTTN

-1081 VKPAAKQ
+1081 VKPTAKQ

-1094 QAQETAINANN
+1094 QAQETAIDANN
-1105 GSTTEEKEAAKQ
+1105 GATTEEKTAAKQ
-1117 QVQTEKTTADT
+1117 QVQTEKTTADA

-1195 VDNAVTQANSNI
+1195 VDNAATQANSNI

-1216 DQAKTTG
+1216 DQAKTNG

-1236 KVTARNE
+1236 KATARNE
-1243 ITAILNN
+1243 ITTVLNN

-1268 ADAEANTENGKA
+1268 AETEANTENAKA
-1280 NQAISAAITN
+1280 NQVITAATTN
-1290 AQVDEAKANA
+1290 AEVDEAKTNA
-1300 EAAINAVTPKVVKK
+1300 ETAINAVTPKVMKK

-1326 TQTNVINNDQNA
+1326 AQTAVINNDQNA
-1338 TTEEKEAA
+1338 TNEEKEAA

-1384 QPATAVKLNA
+1384 QPATAVKSNA
-1394 KNDVDQAVTTQNQA
+1394 KNDVDQAVTAQNQA

-1420 NAAKDLVLKAKEKAY
+1420 NAAKDLVSKAKEKAY
-1435 LDILNAQTT
+1435 QDILNAQTT

-1451 DQAVTDIQGITADT
+1451 DQAVADIQGITADT

-1475 ATKANEQKA
+1475 ATKANDQKA
-1484 LIAQTA
+1484 QIAQAA

-1522 DVNTAKENAIQAIDP
+1522 DVNTAKDNAIQAIDP
-1537 IQASTDVKTNARAE
+1537 IQAATDVKTNARAE
-1551 LLTEMQNKITEI
+1551 LLNEMQNKITEI

-1578 EPVRATYEEGLNNIN
+1578 EPVRAAYEEGLNNIN
-1593 TANTTG
+1593 AANTTG
-1599 DVTTAKDTA
+1599 DVSTAKDTA

-1621 KPAGKTALDQA
+1621 KPAGKTELDQVA
-1632 AADRKTQIEQ
+1632 TDKKTQIEQ

-1702 LAKIA
+1702 LAKIEA
-1707 DAYNAKVNEAD
+1707 AYNSKVNEAD

-1800 TQDEKQQAIK
+1800 TQDEKQQAIN
-1810 QVDQNVQTALES
+1810 QVNQNVQTALES

-1845 IQVDATV
+1845 VQVDATV

-1859 IEVKA
+1859 IDAKA
-1864 EDTKESIDQSDQLT
+1864 EDTKDSIEHSDQLT
-1878 AEEKTEALA
+1878 SEEKAEALA
-1887 MIKQITDQAKQGI
+1887 TIKQITDQAKKGI

-1924 IDSTE
+1924 IDSTH
-1929 KQKAIEELETALDQ
+1929 KQQAIEELETALDK
-1943 IEAGVNV
+1943 IEANVN
-1950 DADATT
+1950 ANTDATI
-1956 EEKEAFTNALEDILS
+1956 EEKEAFTNTLEDILS

-1985 IATVKNS
+1985 IETVKNN
-1992 ALEQLKAQRINPEVK
+1992 ALEKLKGQQINPEAK
-2007 KNALEAI
+2007 KNALKEIENA
-2014 REVVN
+2014 VN
-2019 KQIEIIKNA
+2019 KQKETINNA
-2028 DADASAKEIARTDLG
+2028 DANKAAKETALNDLS
-2043 RYFDRFADK
+2043 RSRDRFVEDLVK
-2052 LDKTQTNAEVA
+2052 VQSNAEVA

-2084 NDTNNGIDNNDATAN
+2084 NDTNNGTDNNDATAN
-2099 SNANATPENTGQ
+2099 SNATPENTGQ

-2129 PNNSDAATGET
+2129 SNNSDAATGET

-2155 NNNSSVD
+2155 NSNSSVD

-2199 PAESTTNNNST
+2199 PAESTINNNST

-2274 NKAKAEKDGRDSTN
+2274 NKAKAEKDDRDSTN

-2313 SKDKEESTTNQTD
+2313 SKDKEESTSNQTD

-2339 EADKSPSKAD
+2339 ETDKSPSKAD

-2387 QTSVGPV
+2387 QKSVGPV

-2401 MQTNDTQKSVGSVA
+2401 MQTNDM
-2415 NNKATQNDG
+2415 KA
-2424 ANASPA
+2424 SLV

-2437 SANQDMLNVTKPEEN
+2437 SANQDMLNVTKTEEN
-2452 KVKTKSAQQGK
+2452 KANAKSAQQGK
-2463 VNKPKQQAKT
+2463 VNKPKQQTKT

>member
-25 TVTFISINPTT
+25 TVTFISTNPTT
-36 ASAAEQNQPAQNQPA
+36 ASAAEQNQPAQNQP
-51 QPADANAQPNAN
+51 
-63 AGAQANPAAQPAAP
+63 
-77 ANQGQPA
+77 
-84 AQPANQGGQAN
+84 
-95 PAGGTAQP
+95 
-103 AGGAAQPAAGTA
+103 A

-128 AAQAQPGNQAAPAN
+128 AAQAQPGNQATPAN

-150 ATPANQTQPANAPAA
+150 ATPNNNATPANQTQPVNAPAA
-165 AQPAAPVAAN
+165 AQPAAN

-248 QNYQARGNVA
+248 QNYQAKGNVA

-340 LDLQFIPDN
+340 LYLQFIPDN

-735 IGAATTNAQ
+735 IDAATTNAQ

-812 IETTMTAQ
+812 IEATTTAQ

-851 QAATARKAQNATVSN
+851 QAVTARKAQNATVSN
-866 ATNEEVAEADAAVEA
+866 ATNEEVAEADAAVDA

-940 SNASTTEEKQAAY
+940 SNASTTEEKEAAY
-953 TELDTKKQEA
+953 TELDAKKQEA
-963 RTNLDTANSNS
+963 RTNLDAANTNS
-974 EVATAK
+974 DVTTAK

-1039 ANADIDNAAANADID
+1039 ANADIDNAAANAD
-1054 NAAANADVDNAKTTN
+1054 VDNAKTTN
-1069 EATIAAITPDAN
+1069 EATIAAITPDSN

-1094 QAQETAINANN
+1094 QAQETAIDANN

-1117 QVQTEKTTADT
+1117 QVQTEKTAADA
-1128 AIDGAHSNAEVEAA
+1128 AIDAAHSNAEVEAA

-1161 DAKQAIATKANERKT
+1161 NAKEAIATKANERKT

-1236 KVTARNE
+1236 KATARNE
-1243 ITAILNN
+1243 ITTILNN

-1280 NQAISAAITN
+1280 NQAISAATTN

-1326 TQTNVINNDQNA
+1326 AQTAVINNDQNA
-1338 TTEEKEAA
+1338 TNEEKEAA
-1346 IQQLATAV
+1346 IQLATAV
-1354 TDAKNNITAATD
+1354 TDAKNNITAAAD
-1366 DNGVDQAK
+1366 NNGVDTAK

-1384 QPATAVKLNA
+1384 QPATAVKSNA

-1420 NAAKDLVLKAKEKAY
+1420 NAAKDLVSKAKEKAY
-1435 LDILNAQTT
+1435 QDILNAQTT

-1451 DQAVTDIQGITADT
+1451 DQAVADIQGITADT
-1465 TIKDVAKDEL
+1465 TIKDVAKGEL
-1475 ATKANEQKA
+1475 AAKANEQKA
-1484 LIAQTA
+1484 LIAQTV
-1490 DATTEEKE
+1490 DATTEEKD

-1522 DVNTAKENAIQAIDP
+1522 DVNTAKDNAIQAIDP

-1551 LLTEMQNKITEI
+1551 LLNEMQNKITEI
-1563 LSDNTTTNEE
+1563 LNDNTTTNEE

-1578 EPVRATYEEGLNNIN
+1578 GPVRAAYEEGLNNIN
-1593 TANTTG
+1593 AATTTG

-1707 DAYNAKVNEAD
+1707 DTYNAKVNEAD

-1769 TIPTGKKESAT
+1769 TIPTGKKETAT

-2230 STEAASS
+2230 STEPASS

-2374 QKDDTATADTNDT
+2374 QKDDT

-2452 KVKTKSAQQGK
+2452 KANAKSDQQGK

-2480 HNDDLPYAELALGA
+2480 HNDDLPYAELALCA

>member
-25 TVTFISINPTT
+25 TVTFISTNPTT

-51 QPADANAQPNAN
+51 QPADANTQPNAN
-63 AGAQANPAAQPAAP
+63 AGAQANPTAQPATP

-84 AQPANQGGQAN
+84 AQPASQGGQAN
-95 PAGGTAQP
+95 PAGG
-103 AGGAAQPAAGTA
+103 AAQPNT

-150 ATPANQTQPANAPAA
+150 ATPNNNATPANQTQPANAPAA

-199 PAISTDENRQDPTV
+199 PAISTDENRQDPIV

-392 ATNNKEYTIN
+392 ATNNKEFTIN

-411 GASLKSDQF
+411 GASLKADQF

-591 RASQTDIDGLVTKL
+591 RASQADIDGLVTKL

-659 NKQTTSQG
+659 NKQTTAQG

-735 IGAATTNAQ
+735 IDAATTNAQ

-758 TTPATTAKAAALEE
+758 TAPATTAKAAALEE

-797 AIERINAAKVSGVKA
+797 AIGRINAAKVSGVKA
-812 IETTMTAQ
+812 IEATTTAQ

-866 ATNEEVAEADAAVEA
+866 ATNEEVAEADAAVDA

-891 VVKSKQEV
+891 VVKSKQDV

-940 SNASTTEEKQAAY
+940 SDASTTEEKQAAY

-963 RTNLDTANSNS
+963 RTNLDAANTNS
-974 EVATAK
+974 DVTTAK

-1039 ANADIDNAAANADID
+1039 ANTDIDNAAANT
-1054 NAAANADVDNAKTTN
+1054 DVDNAKTTN

-1081 VKPAAKQ
+1081 VKPTAKQ
-1088 AIADKV
+1088 AITDKV
-1094 QAQETAINANN
+1094 QAQETAIDANN
-1105 GSTTEEKEAAKQ
+1105 GATTEEKAAAKQ
-1117 QVQTEKTTADT
+1117 QVQTEKTTADA

-1161 DAKQAIATKANERKT
+1161 DAKQAITTKANERKT
-1176 AIAQTQDI
+1176 VIAQTQDI
-1184 TAEEIAAANAD
+1184 TAEEIAAANAN

-1236 KVTARNE
+1236 KATARNE
-1243 ITAILNN
+1243 ITTILNN
-1250 KLQEIQ
+1250 KLQAIQ
-1256 ATPDATD
+1256 ATPDATN

-1280 NQAISAAITN
+1280 IQAIAAATTN
-1290 AQVDEAKANA
+1290 ADVDEAKANA

-1319 EIDQLQA
+1319 EIDQLQVA
-1326 TQTNVINNDQNA
+1326 QTSVINNDQNA
-1338 TTEEKEAA
+1338 TNEEKEAA

-1384 QPATAVKLNA
+1384 QPATAVKSNA

-1408 IDNTTGATTEEK
+1408 IDNTTDATTEEK

-1435 LDILNAQTT
+1435 QDILNAQTT

-1451 DQAVTDIQGITADT
+1451 DKAVADVQGITADT

-1522 DVNTAKENAIQAIDP
+1522 DVNTAKDNAIQAIDP
-1537 IQASTDVKTNARAE
+1537 IQASTDVKRNARAE

-1563 LSDNTTTNEE
+1563 LNDNTTTNEE

-1578 EPVRATYEEGLNNIN
+1578 EPVRAAYEEGLNNIN

-1621 KPAGKTALDQA
+1621 KPAGKKELDQA

-1650 INDAKQEVDAAL
+1650 INDAKQEVDTEL
-1662 NQAKTNVDQSSTNEY
+1662 NQAKTNVDQSSTNDY
-1677 VDNAVKEGKAKI
+1677 VDNAVKEGKARI

-1735 AELKQTADQ
+1735 SELKQT
-1744 NVNQATSKD
+1744 
-1753 DIEVQIHNDLD
+1753 
-1764 NINDY
+1764 
-1769 TIPTGKKESAT
+1769 AT

-1859 IEVKA
+1859 IEAKA
-1864 EDTKESIDQSDQLT
+1864 EDTKESIDHSDQLT

-1887 MIKQITDQAKQGI
+1887 MIKQIKDQAKQGI

-1992 ALEQLKAQRINPEVK
+1992 ALEQLKAQRINPVVK

-2052 LDKTQTNAEVA
+2052 LDKTQTNTEVA

-2073 EAIVPQNDPDA
+2073 EAIVPQNDPNA
-2084 NDTNNGIDNNDATAN
+2084 NDTNSGSDNNDATAN

-2111 PNVSETTDNGK
+2111 PNVTESTDNGK

-2129 PNNSDAATGET
+2129 PNNSDPATGET
-2140 TATSATDD
+2140 TATDD
-2148 ANDKPQA
+2148 ANNKPTA

-2162 ASTNSPTMD
+2162 ESADNSATGNGTTD
-2171 NDVTSKPEVESTN
+2171 KPEVESTN
-2184 NGTTDKPVTETDNAT
+2184 NGTTDKPATETDNAT

-2210 TTATNE
+2210 TATNE

-2224 TAPTTA
+2224 TAPTTNA
-2230 STEAASS
+2230 STGAASS

-2288 QSMVESTTE
+2288 QSMVESTAE

-2307 NVPSNT
+2307 KVSSNT
-2313 SKDKEESTTNQTD
+2313 SKDKKESTTNQTG

-2339 EADKSPSKAD
+2339 EADKSEGNVD

-2356 STSASSEAKD
+2356 SISKPSEAKD
-2366 KMTSTNVS
+2366 KATSTEDS
-2374 QKDDTATADTNDT
+2374 QKADMSTADTKDNQASIGATAD
-2387 QTSVGPV
+2387 V
-2394 ANNKAKD
+2394 
-2401 MQTNDTQKSVGSVA
+2401 

-2430 TVSNGSN
+2430 TVSKGSN
-2437 SANQDMLNVTKPEEN
+2437 SANQGMLKVTNTDKHQA
-2452 KVKTKSAQQGK
+2452 KVTSAQQGK

>member
-1 MNLFR
+1 MQL
-6 QQKFSIRKFNV
+6 KF
-17 GIFSALIA
+17 
-25 TVTFISINPTT
+25 
-36 ASAAEQNQPAQNQPA
+36 
-51 QPADANAQPNAN
+51 
-63 AGAQANPAAQPAAP
+63 
-77 ANQGQPA
+77 
-84 AQPANQGGQAN
+84 
-95 PAGGTAQP
+95 
-103 AGGAAQPAAGTA
+103 
-115 QPAGQGNQADPNN
+115 
-128 AAQAQPGNQAAPAN
+128 
-142 QAGQGNNQ
+142 
-150 ATPANQTQPANAPAA
+150 
-165 AQPAAPVAAN
+165 
-175 AQTQDP
+175 
-181 NASNTGEGSINTT
+181 
-194 LTFDD
+194 
-199 PAISTDENRQDPTV
+199 
-213 TVTDKVNGYSLINN
+213 
-227 GKIGFV
+227 
-233 NSELRRSDMFDKNNP
+233 
-248 QNYQARGNVA
+248 
-258 ALGRVNA
+258 
-265 NDSTDHGNFNG
+265 
-276 ISKTVNVKPD
+276 
-286 SELIIN
+286 
-292 FTTMQTNSKQ
+292 
-302 GATNLVIKDAKKNTE
+302 
-317 LATVNVAKTGT
+317 
-328 AHLFKVP
+328 
-335 TDADR
+335 
-340 LDLQFIPDN
+340 
-349 TAVADASRITTNKD
+349 
-363 GYKYYSFIDNV
+363 
-374 GLFSGSHL
+374 
-382 YVKNRDLAPK
+382 
-392 ATNNKEYTIN
+392 
-402 TEIGNNGNF
+402 
-411 GASLKSDQF
+411 
-420 KYEVTLP
+420 
-427 QGVTY
+427 
-432 VNDSLTTTFPNG
+432 
-444 NEDSTVLKNMTVN
+444 
-457 YDQNANKVTFT
+457 
-468 SQGVTTA
+468 
-475 RGTHTKEVLF
+475 
-485 PDKSLKLS
+485 
-493 YKVNVANIDTPKNID
+493 
-508 FNEKL
+508 
-513 TYRTA
+513 
-518 SDVVINNAQPEVT
+518 
-531 LTADPFSVAVEMNK
+531 
-545 DALQQQVNSQ
+545 
-555 VDNSHYTTASI
+555 
-566 AEYNKLKQQADTILN
+566 
-581 EDANHVETAN
+581 
-591 RASQTDIDGLVTKL
+591 
-605 QAALIDNQAAI
+605 
-616 AELDAK
+616 
-622 AQEKVTAAQQS
+622 
-633 KKVTQDEVAALVTK
+633 
-647 INNDKNN
+647 
-654 AIAEI
+654 
-659 NKQTTSQG
+659 
-667 VTTEKDNGIAVLEQD
+667 
-682 VITPT
+682 
-687 VKPQAKQDI
+687 
-696 IQAVTTRKQQIKKSN
+696 
-711 ASLQDEKDVANDKI
+711 
-725 GKIET
+725 
-730 KAIKD
+730 
-735 IGAATTNAQ
+735 
-744 VEAIKTKAINDINQ
+744 
-758 TTPATTAKAAALEE
+758 
-772 FDEVVQAQIDQA
+772 
-784 PLNPDTTNEEVAE
+784 
-797 AIERINAAKVSGVKA
+797 GVKA
-812 IETTMTAQ
+812 IEATTTAQ
-820 DLERVKNEEISK
+820 DLDRVKNEEIFK

-866 ATNEEVAEADAAVEA
+866 ATDEEVAEADAAVDA
-881 AQKQGLHDIQ
+881 AQTEGLHDIQ

-899 ADTKS
+899 ADTKA

-917 KVKPA
+917 RVKPA
-922 ADTEVENAYNTR
+922 ADREVDNAYNTR

-940 SNASTTEEKQAAY
+940 SNTSTTEEKEAAY
-953 TELDTKKQEA
+953 TQLDAKKQEA
-963 RTNLDTANSNS
+963 RTNLDAANTNS
-974 EVATAK
+974 AVTTAK

-1030 DKVDQAVVT
+1030 DKVDQAVVN
-1039 ANADIDNAAANADID
+1039 ANADIDNAAAN
-1054 NAAANADVDNAKTTN
+1054 NDVDNAKTTN

-1081 VKPAAKQ
+1081 VKPQAKQ

-1094 QAQETAINANN
+1094 QAQETAIDANN
-1105 GSTTEEKEAAKQ
+1105 GATTEEKTAAKQ

-1161 DAKQAIATKANERKT
+1161 DAKQAIATKANERKA
-1176 AIAQTQDI
+1176 AIAQTQEI
-1184 TAEEIAAANAD
+1184 TAEEIAAANAN
-1195 VDNAVTQANSNI
+1195 VDNAVTEANNHI
-1207 EAANSQNDV
+1207 ETANSQNEV

-1223 ETSIDQVTPTVNK
+1223 EASIDQVTPTVNK
-1236 KVTARNE
+1236 KATARNE
-1243 ITAILNN
+1243 ITTILNN
-1250 KLQEIQ
+1250 KLQAIQ

-1268 ADAEANTENGKA
+1268 AETEANTENAKA
-1280 NQAISAAITN
+1280 NQAITAATTN
-1290 AQVDEAKANA
+1290 AEVDEAKTNA
-1300 EAAINAVTPKVVKK
+1300 EAAINAVTPKVMKK

-1326 TQTNVINNDQNA
+1326 AQTAVINNDQNA
-1338 TTEEKEAA
+1338 TNEEKEAA

-1366 DNGVDQAK
+1366 NNGVDTAK

-1384 QPATAVKLNA
+1384 QPATAVKSNA
-1394 KNDVDQAVTTQNQA
+1394 KNEVDQAVTTQNQA

-1420 NAAKDLVLKAKEKAY
+1420 NAAKDLVSKAKEKAY
-1435 LDILNAQTT
+1435 QDILNAQTT

-1451 DQAVTDIQGITADT
+1451 DQAVADIQGITADT

-1475 ATKANEQKA
+1475 ATKAKEQKA

-1512 QNIENAQSID
+1512 QNIENAKSID
-1522 DVNTAKENAIQAIDP
+1522 DVNTAKDNAIQAIDP

-1551 LLTEMQNKITEI
+1551 LLNEMQNKITEI
-1563 LSDNTTTNEE
+1563 LNDNTTTNEE

-1578 EPVRATYEEGLNNIN
+1578 EPVRAAYEEGLNNIN
-1593 TANTTG
+1593 AATTTG

-1621 KPAGKTALDQA
+1621 KPAGKTELDQA
-1632 AADRKTQIEQ
+1632 AADKKTQIEQ

-1662 NQAKTNVDQSSTNEY
+1662 NQAKTNIDQSSTNEY

-1794 SADTNA
+1794 LADTNA

-1822 INNGVDNG
+1822 INNGVDNS

-1840 AAIDA
+1840 ATIDA
-1845 IQVDATV
+1845 VQVDATV

-1859 IEVKA
+1859 IDAKA
-1864 EDTKESIDQSDQLT
+1864 QETKESIDQSDQLT
-1878 AEEKTEALA
+1878 AEEKTAALA
-1887 MIKQITDQAKQGI
+1887 TIKQITDQAKQGI

-1992 ALEQLKAQRINPEVK
+1992 ALEQLKAQRINPVVK

-2019 KQIEIIKNA
+2019 KQIEIIEN
-2028 DADASAKEIARTDLG
+2028 ADASAKEIARTDLG

-2052 LDKTQTNAEVA
+2052 LDKTQTNTEVD

-2073 EAIVPQNDPDA
+2073 EAIVPQKDPNA
-2084 NDTNNGIDNNDATAN
+2084 NDTNSGSDNNDATAN

-2111 PNVSETTDNGK
+2111 PNVTESTDNAN
-2122 ADASPTT
+2122 ADTSSTT
-2129 PNNSDAATGET
+2129 TNNHNDAATGGT
-2140 TATSATDD
+2140 TATSTDNSATG
-2148 ANDKPQA
+2148 NGTSDK
-2155 NNNSSVD
+2155 S
-2162 ASTNSPTMD
+2162 
-2171 NDVTSKPEVESTN
+2171 EVESTN
-2184 NGTTDKPVTETDNAT
+2184 NGTTDKSATETDNAT
-2199 PAESTTNNNST
+2199 PAESARNNNS

-2224 TAPTTA
+2224 TVPTTNA
-2230 STEAASS
+2230 STGAASS

-2274 NKAKAEKDGRDSTN
+2274 NKAKDEKDGRDSTN

-2307 NVPSNT
+2307 KVPSNT
-2313 SKDKEESTTNQTD
+2313 EKDKKESTTNQTD

-2339 EADKSPSKAD
+2339 EADKSEGNVD
-2349 TEVSNKP
+2349 TDVSNKP
-2356 STSASSEAKD
+2356 STSKPSEAKD
-2366 KMTSTNVS
+2366 KATSTEDS
-2374 QKDDTATADTNDT
+2374 QKADMATSDKKDNQAAIGATAD
-2387 QTSVGPV
+2387 V
-2394 ANNKAKD
+2394 
-2401 MQTNDTQKSVGSVA
+2401 

-2437 SANQDMLNVTKPEEN
+2437 SANQDMLKVTNTDKHQA
-2452 KVKTKSAQQGK
+2452 KATSAQQGK
-2463 VNKPKQQAKT
+2463 ENKAKQQAKT

-2480 HNDDLPYAELALGA
+2480 HNDDLPYVELALGA

>member
-25 TVTFISINPTT
+25 TVTFISTNPTT

-51 QPADANAQPNAN
+51 QPADANTQPNAN
-63 AGAQANPAAQPAAP
+63 AGAQANPTAQPAAP

-84 AQPANQGGQAN
+84 VQPANQGGQAN
-95 PAGGTAQP
+95 PAGG
-103 AGGAAQPAAGTA
+103 AAQPNT

-128 AAQAQPGNQAAPAN
+128 AAQAQPGNQATPAN

-150 ATPANQTQPANAPAA
+150 ATPNNNATPANQTQPANAPAAAQPA

-248 QNYQARGNVA
+248 QNYQAKGNVA

-411 GASLKSDQF
+411 GASLKADQF

-591 RASQTDIDGLVTKL
+591 RASQADIDGLVTKL

-735 IGAATTNAQ
+735 IDAATTNAQ

-784 PLNPDTTNEEVAE
+784 PLNPDTTNEEVA
-797 AIERINAAKVSGVKA
+797 
-812 IETTMTAQ
+812 
-820 DLERVKNEEISK
+820 
-832 IENITDSTQTKMD
+832 
-845 AYNEVK
+845 
-851 QAATARKAQNATVSN
+851 
-866 ATNEEVAEADAAVEA
+866 
-881 AQKQGLHDIQ
+881 
-891 VVKSKQEV
+891 
-899 ADTKS
+899 
-904 KVLDKINAIQTQA
+904 
-917 KVKPA
+917 
-922 ADTEVENAYNTR
+922 
-934 KQEIQN
+934 
-940 SNASTTEEKQAAY
+940 
-953 TELDTKKQEA
+953 
-963 RTNLDTANSNS
+963 
-974 EVATAK
+974 
-980 DNGIA
+980 
-985 AINQVQ
+985 
-991 AATTKKSDAK
+991 
-1001 AEIAQ
+1001 
-1006 KASERKTAIEA
+1006 
-1017 MNDSTTEEQQAAK
+1017 
-1030 DKVDQAVVT
+1030 
-1039 ANADIDNAAANADID
+1039 
-1054 NAAANADVDNAKTTN
+1054 
-1069 EATIAAITPDAN
+1069 
-1081 VKPAAKQ
+1081 
-1088 AIADKV
+1088 
-1094 QAQETAINANN
+1094 
-1105 GSTTEEKEAAKQ
+1105 
-1117 QVQTEKTTADT
+1117 
-1128 AIDGAHSNAEVEAA
+1128 
-1142 KNAEIAKIEAIQ
+1142 
-1154 PATTTKD
+1154 
-1161 DAKQAIATKANERKT
+1161 KANERKT

-1236 KVTARNE
+1236 KATARNE
-1243 ITAILNN
+1243 ITTILNN

-1280 NQAISAAITN
+1280 NQAISAATTN

-1384 QPATAVKLNA
+1384 QPATAVKSNA

-1435 LDILNAQTT
+1435 QDILNAQTT

-1451 DQAVTDIQGITADT
+1451 DQAVADIQGITADT

-1769 TIPTGKKESAT
+1769 TIPTGKKETAT

-2401 MQTNDTQKSVGSVA
+2401 MQTNDM
-2415 NNKATQNDG
+2415 KA
-2424 ANASPA
+2424 SLA

-2437 SANQDMLNVTKPEEN
+2437 SANQDMLNVTN
-2452 KVKTKSAQQGK
+2452 TDDHQAKTKSAQQGK

-2494 GMAFLIRRFTKKDQ
+2494 GMAFLIRRSTKKDQ

>member
-25 TVTFISINPTT
+25 TVTFISTNPTT

-51 QPADANAQPNAN
+51 QPADVNTQPNAN
-63 AGAQANPAAQPAAP
+63 AGAQANPTAQPAAP

-95 PAGGTAQP
+95 PAGG
-103 AGGAAQPAAGTA
+103 AAQPNT

-128 AAQAQPGNQAAPAN
+128 AAQAQPGNQAALAN

-150 ATPANQTQPANAPAA
+150 ATPNNNATPANQTQPANAPAA

-181 NASNTGEGSINTT
+181 NASNTREGSINTT

-392 ATNNKEYTIN
+392 ATNNKEFTIN
-402 TEIGNNGNF
+402 TEVGNNGNF
-411 GASLKSDQF
+411 GASLKAYQF

-457 YDQNANKVTFT
+457 YDQTANT
-468 SQGVTTA
+468 
-475 RGTHTKEVLF
+475 
-485 PDKSLKLS
+485 
-493 YKVNVANIDTPKNID
+493 N
-508 FNEKL
+508 
-513 TYRTA
+513 
-518 SDVVINNAQPEVT
+518 SDVT
-531 LTADPFSVAVEMNK
+531 
-545 DALQQQVNSQ
+545 
-555 VDNSHYTTASI
+555 
-566 AEYNKLKQQADTILN
+566 
-581 EDANHVETAN
+581 
-591 RASQTDIDGLVTKL
+591 
-605 QAALIDNQAAI
+605 
-616 AELDAK
+616 
-622 AQEKVTAAQQS
+622 
-633 KKVTQDEVAALVTK
+633 
-647 INNDKNN
+647 
-654 AIAEI
+654 
-659 NKQTTSQG
+659 
-667 VTTEKDNGIAVLEQD
+667 
-682 VITPT
+682 
-687 VKPQAKQDI
+687 
-696 IQAVTTRKQQIKKSN
+696 
-711 ASLQDEKDVANDKI
+711 
-725 GKIET
+725 
-730 KAIKD
+730 
-735 IGAATTNAQ
+735 
-744 VEAIKTKAINDINQ
+744 
-758 TTPATTAKAAALEE
+758 
-772 FDEVVQAQIDQA
+772 
-784 PLNPDTTNEEVAE
+784 
-797 AIERINAAKVSGVKA
+797 
-812 IETTMTAQ
+812 
-820 DLERVKNEEISK
+820 
-832 IENITDSTQTKMD
+832 
-845 AYNEVK
+845 
-851 QAATARKAQNATVSN
+851 
-866 ATNEEVAEADAAVEA
+866 
-881 AQKQGLHDIQ
+881 
-891 VVKSKQEV
+891 
-899 ADTKS
+899 
-904 KVLDKINAIQTQA
+904 
-917 KVKPA
+917 
-922 ADTEVENAYNTR
+922 
-934 KQEIQN
+934 
-940 SNASTTEEKQAAY
+940 
-953 TELDTKKQEA
+953 
-963 RTNLDTANSNS
+963 
-974 EVATAK
+974 TAK

-991 AATTKKSDAK
+991 AVTTKKSDAK

-1039 ANADIDNAAANADID
+1039 ANTDIDNAAANT
-1054 NAAANADVDNAKTTN
+1054 DVDNAKTTN

-1081 VKPAAKQ
+1081 VKPTAKQ

-1094 QAQETAINANN
+1094 QAQETAIDANN
-1105 GSTTEEKEAAKQ
+1105 GATTEEKATAKQ

-1161 DAKQAIATKANERKT
+1161 DAKQAITTKANERKT

-1236 KVTARNE
+1236 KATARNE
-1243 ITAILNN
+1243 ITTILNN

-1256 ATPDATD
+1256 ATPDVTD
-1263 EEKQA
+1263 EEKQT

-1280 NQAISAAITN
+1280 NQAISAATTN

-1300 EAAINAVTPKVVKK
+1300 EAAINAVTSKVVKK

-1319 EIDQLQA
+1319 EIDQLQVA
-1326 TQTNVINNDQNA
+1326 QTSVINNDQNA

-1366 DNGVDQAK
+1366 DNGVDTAK

-1384 QPATAVKLNA
+1384 QPATAVKSNA
-1394 KNDVDQAVTTQNQA
+1394 KNEVDQAVTTQNQA

-1420 NAAKDLVLKAKEKAY
+1420 NAAKDLVLKVKEKAY
-1435 LDILNAQTT
+1435 QDILNAQTT

-1451 DQAVTDIQGITADT
+1451 DQAVADVQGITADT
-1465 TIKDVAKDEL
+1465 TIKDVARDEL

-1498 QANQQVDAQLTQGN
+1498 QENQQVDAQLTQGN

-1522 DVNTAKENAIQAIDP
+1522 DVNTAKDNAIQAIDP

-1650 INDAKQEVDAAL
+1650 INDAKQEVDAVL

-1707 DAYNAKVNEAD
+1707 DAYNAKVNEED

-1769 TIPTGKKESAT
+1769 TIPTGKKETAT

-1822 INNGVDNG
+1822 INNGVDNS

-1840 AAIDA
+1840 AAIDT

-1859 IEVKA
+1859 IEAKA
-1864 EDTKESIDQSDQLT
+1864 EDTKESIDHSDQLT

-1887 MIKQITDQAKQGI
+1887 MIKQITDQAKKGI

-1929 KQKAIEELETALDQ
+1929 KQKAIEELEAALDQ

-1985 IATVKNS
+1985 IATIKNS
-1992 ALEQLKAQRINPEVK
+1992 ALEQLKAQRINPVVK
-2007 KNALEAI
+2007 KNTLEAI

-2052 LDKTQTNAEVA
+2052 LDKTQTNTEVA

-2073 EAIVPQNDPDA
+2073 EAIVPQNDPNA
-2084 NDTNNGIDNNDATAN
+2084 NDTNNGTDNNDATAN

-2111 PNVSETTDNGK
+2111 PNVTESTDNAN
-2122 ADASPTT
+2122 ADTSSTT
-2129 PNNSDAATGET
+2129 TNNQNDTTTGET
-2140 TATSATDD
+2140 TATSANSSATND
-2148 ANDKPQA
+2148 ANNKPTA

-2162 ASTNSPTMD
+2162 ASTDNSATGNGTTD
-2171 NDVTSKPEVESTN
+2171 KPEVESTN
-2184 NGTTDKPVTETDNAT
+2184 NGTTDKPATETDNAT

-2216 NAPTGSTA
+2216 NVPTGSTA

-2230 STEAASS
+2230 STEATSS

-2307 NVPSNT
+2307 KVSSNT

-2326 AGQLKSETNVASN
+2326 AEQHNSDTNVTSN
-2339 EADKSPSKAD
+2339 EVVKSPSKAD
-2349 TEVSNKP
+2349 TDVSNKP

-2374 QKDDTATADTNDT
+2374 QTDDTATADTNDT
-2387 QTSVGPV
+2387 QKSVGSA

-2401 MQTNDTQKSVGSVA
+2401 MQTNDM
-2415 NNKATQNDG
+2415 KA
-2424 ANASPA
+2424 PLA
-2430 TVSNGSN
+2430 TVSKGSN
-2437 SANQDMLNVTKPEEN
+2437 SANQDMLNVTKTKEN
-2452 KVKTKSAQQGK
+2452 KANAKSVQQGK

-2494 GMAFLIRRFTKKDQ
+2494 GMAFLIRRFTKKDH

>member
-25 TVTFISINPTT
+25 TVTFISTNPTT

-51 QPADANAQPNAN
+51 QPADANTQPNAN
-63 AGAQANPAAQPAAP
+63 AGAQANPAAQPA
-77 ANQGQPA
+77 
-84 AQPANQGGQAN
+84 NQGGQAN
-95 PAGGTAQP
+95 PAGG
-103 AGGAAQPAAGTA
+103 AAQPNT

-128 AAQAQPGNQAAPAN
+128 AAQAQPG
-142 QAGQGNNQ
+142 NQ

-248 QNYQARGNVA
+248 QNYQAKGNVA

-411 GASLKSDQF
+411 GASLKADQF

-591 RASQTDIDGLVTKL
+591 RASQADIDGLVTKL

-735 IGAATTNAQ
+735 IDAATTNAQ

-758 TTPATTAKAAALEE
+758 TAPATTAKAAALEE

-812 IETTMTAQ
+812 IEATTTAQ

-953 TELDTKKQEA
+953 TELDAKKQEA
-963 RTNLDTANSNS
+963 RTNLDAANTNS
-974 EVATAK
+974 DVTTAK

-1017 MNDSTTEEQQAAK
+1017 MNDSTTEEQAAK
-1030 DKVDQAVVT
+1030 DKVDQVVVT
-1039 ANADIDNAAANADID
+1039 ANADID

-1081 VKPAAKQ
+1081 VKPTAKQ

-1094 QAQETAINANN
+1094 QAQETAIDANN
-1105 GSTTEEKEAAKQ
+1105 GATTEEKEAAKQ
-1117 QVQTEKTTADT
+1117 QVQTEKTAADA
-1128 AIDGAHSNAEVEAA
+1128 AIDAAHSNVEVEAA

-1161 DAKQAIATKANERKT
+1161 NAKQAIATKANERKT

-1236 KVTARNE
+1236 KATARNE

-1250 KLQEIQ
+1250 KLQAIQ
-1256 ATPDATD
+1256 ATPDATN

-1280 NQAISAAITN
+1280 IQAIAAATTN
-1290 AQVDEAKANA
+1290 ADVDEAKANA

-1338 TTEEKEAA
+1338 TNEEKEAA

-1384 QPATAVKLNA
+1384 QPATAVKSNA

-1435 LDILNAQTT
+1435 QDILNAQTT

-1451 DQAVTDIQGITADT
+1451 DQAVADIQGITADT

-1522 DVNTAKENAIQAIDP
+1522 DVNTAKDNAIQAIDP

-1563 LSDNTTTNEE
+1563 LNNNETTNEE
-1573 KGKDI
+1573 KGNDI
-1578 EPVRATYEEGLNNIN
+1578 GPVRAAYEEGLNNIN
-1593 TANTTG
+1593 AATTTA

-1621 KPAGKTALDQA
+1621 KPAGKKELDQA
-1632 AADRKTQIEQ
+1632 AADKKTQIEQ

-1650 INDAKQEVDAAL
+1650 INDAKQEIDTEL

-1900 TDATTTAEV
+1900 TDATTAEV

-1992 ALEQLKAQRINPEVK
+1992 ALEQLKAQRINPVVK

-2052 LDKTQTNAEVA
+2052 LDKTQTNTEVA

-2084 NDTNNGIDNNDATAN
+2084 NDTNNGTDNNDATAN

-2140 TATSATDD
+2140 TVTSATDD
-2148 ANDKPQA
+2148 AKDKPQA
-2155 NNNSSVD
+2155 NNNSSAD

-2171 NDVTSKPEVESTN
+2171 NDVTSKPKVESTN

-2216 NAPTGSTA
+2216 NAPTGSTT

-2313 SKDKEESTTNQTD
+2313 SKDKEESTSNQTD
-2326 AGQLKSETNVASN
+2326 AGQPKSETNVASN

-2387 QTSVGPV
+2387 QTSVGPD
-2394 ANNKAKD
+2394 ANNKA
-2401 MQTNDTQKSVGSVA
+2401 MQNG
-2415 NNKATQNDG
+2415 G
-2424 ANASPA
+2424 ANASSA
-2430 TVSNGSN
+2430 TVSNGSH
-2437 SANQDMLNVTKPEEN
+2437 SMHQDMLKVTN
-2452 KVKTKSAQQGK
+2452 TDDHQAKTKSAQQGK

>member
-25 TVTFISINPTT
+25 TVTFISTNPTT
-36 ASAAEQNQPAQNQPA
+36 ASAAEQNQPAQNQP
-51 QPADANAQPNAN
+51 
-63 AGAQANPAAQPAAP
+63 
-77 ANQGQPA
+77 
-84 AQPANQGGQAN
+84 
-95 PAGGTAQP
+95 
-103 AGGAAQPAAGTA
+103 A

-128 AAQAQPGNQAAPAN
+128 AAQAQPGNQATPAN

-150 ATPANQTQPANAPAA
+150 ATPNNNATPANQTQPVNAPAA
-165 AQPAAPVAAN
+165 AQPAAN

-248 QNYQARGNVA
+248 QNYQAKGNVA

-555 VDNSHYTTASI
+555 VDNSYYTTASI

-735 IGAATTNAQ
+735 IDAATTNAQ

-812 IETTMTAQ
+812 IEATTTAQ

-851 QAATARKAQNATVSN
+851 QAVTARKAQNATVSN
-866 ATNEEVAEADAAVEA
+866 ATNEEVAEADAAVDA

-940 SNASTTEEKQAAY
+940 SNASTTEEKEAAY
-953 TELDTKKQEA
+953 TELDAKKQEA
-963 RTNLDTANSNS
+963 RTNLDAANTNS
-974 EVATAK
+974 DVTTAK

-1039 ANADIDNAAANADID
+1039 ANADIDNAAANAD
-1054 NAAANADVDNAKTTN
+1054 VDNAKTTN
-1069 EATIAAITPDAN
+1069 EATIAAITPDSN

-1094 QAQETAINANN
+1094 QAQETAIDANN

-1117 QVQTEKTTADT
+1117 QVQTEKTAADA
-1128 AIDGAHSNAEVEAA
+1128 AIDAAHSNAEVEAA

-1161 DAKQAIATKANERKT
+1161 NAKEAIATKANERKT

-1236 KVTARNE
+1236 KATARNE
-1243 ITAILNN
+1243 ITTILNN

-1280 NQAISAAITN
+1280 NQAISAATTN

-1326 TQTNVINNDQNA
+1326 AQTAVINNDQNA
-1338 TTEEKEAA
+1338 TNEEKEAA
-1346 IQQLATAV
+1346 IQLATAV
-1354 TDAKNNITAATD
+1354 TDAKNNITAAAD
-1366 DNGVDQAK
+1366 NNGVDTAK

-1384 QPATAVKLNA
+1384 QPATAVKSNA

-1420 NAAKDLVLKAKEKAY
+1420 NAAKDLVSKAKEKAY
-1435 LDILNAQTT
+1435 QDILNAQTT

-1451 DQAVTDIQGITADT
+1451 DQAVADIQGITADT
-1465 TIKDVAKDEL
+1465 TIKDVAKGEL
-1475 ATKANEQKA
+1475 AAKANEQKA
-1484 LIAQTA
+1484 LIAQTV
-1490 DATTEEKE
+1490 DATTEEKD

-1522 DVNTAKENAIQAIDP
+1522 DVNTAKDNAIQAIDP

-1551 LLTEMQNKITEI
+1551 LLNEMQNKITEI
-1563 LSDNTTTNEE
+1563 LNDNTTTNEE

-1578 EPVRATYEEGLNNIN
+1578 GPVRAAYEEGLNNIN
-1593 TANTTG
+1593 AATTTG

-1632 AADRKTQIEQ
+1632 AADRKIQIEQ

-1707 DAYNAKVNEAD
+1707 DTYNAKVNEAD

-1769 TIPTGKKESAT
+1769 TIPTGKKETAT

-2230 STEAASS
+2230 STEPASS

-2374 QKDDTATADTNDT
+2374 QKDDT

-2452 KVKTKSAQQGK
+2452 KANAKSDQQGK

>member
-25 TVTFISINPTT
+25 TVTFISTNPTT

-51 QPADANAQPNAN
+51 QPADANTQPNAN
-63 AGAQANPAAQPAAP
+63 AGAQANPTAQPAAP

-95 PAGGTAQP
+95 PAGG
-103 AGGAAQPAAGTA
+103 AAQPNT

-150 ATPANQTQPANAPAA
+150 ATPNNNATPANQTQPANAPAA
-165 AQPAAPVAAN
+165 AQPAAN

-392 ATNNKEYTIN
+392 ATNNKEFTIN

-411 GASLKSDQF
+411 GASLKADQF

-566 AEYNKLKQQADTILN
+566 AEYNKLKQQADNILN

-591 RASQTDIDGLVTKL
+591 RASQAAIDGLVTKL

-735 IGAATTNAQ
+735 IDAATTNAQ

-758 TTPATTAKAAALEE
+758 TAPATTAKAAALEE

-797 AIERINAAKVSGVKA
+797 AIERINAAKVSDVKA
-812 IETTMTAQ
+812 IEATTTAQ

-845 AYNEVK
+845 AYNDVK

-963 RTNLDTANSNS
+963 RTNLDAANTNS
-974 EVATAK
+974 DVTTAK
-980 DNGIA
+980 DNSIA

-1039 ANADIDNAAANADID
+1039 ANTDIDNAAANS
-1054 NAAANADVDNAKTTN
+1054 DVDNAKTTN

-1081 VKPAAKQ
+1081 VKPTAKQ

-1094 QAQETAINANN
+1094 QAQETAIDAYN
-1105 GSTTEEKEAAKQ
+1105 GATTEEKAAAKQ
-1117 QVQTEKTTADT
+1117 QVQTEKTTADA

-1161 DAKQAIATKANERKT
+1161 DAKQAITTKANERKA

-1236 KVTARNE
+1236 KATARNE
-1243 ITAILNN
+1243 ITTILNN
-1250 KLQEIQ
+1250 KLQAIQ

-1280 NQAISAAITN
+1280 NQAISAATTN

-1300 EAAINAVTPKVVKK
+1300 EVAINAVTPKVVKK

-1319 EIDQLQA
+1319 EIDQLQVA
-1326 TQTNVINNDQNA
+1326 QTSVINNDQNA
-1338 TTEEKEAA
+1338 TNEEKEAA

-1384 QPATAVKLNA
+1384 QPATAVKSNA
-1394 KNDVDQAVTTQNQA
+1394 KNEVDQAVTTQNQA

-1435 LDILNAQTT
+1435 QDILNAQTT

-1451 DQAVTDIQGITADT
+1451 DQAVADVQGITADT

-1522 DVNTAKENAIQAIDP
+1522 DVNTAKDNAIQAIDP

-1650 INDAKQEVDAAL
+1650 INDAKQEVDATL

-1702 LAKIA
+1702 LAKIEA
-1707 DAYNAKVNEAD
+1707 AYNSKVNEAD

-1769 TIPTGKKESAT
+1769 TIPTGKKETAT

-1859 IEVKA
+1859 IEAKA
-1864 EDTKESIDQSDQLT
+1864 EDTKESIDHSDQLT

-1887 MIKQITDQAKQGI
+1887 MIKQITDQAKKGI
-1900 TDATTTAEV
+1900 NDATTTAEV

-2028 DADASAKEIARTDLG
+2028 DASAKEIARTDLG
-2043 RYFDRFADK
+2043 RYFDRFADN

-2084 NDTNNGIDNNDATAN
+2084 NDTNNGTDNNDATAN

-2140 TATSATDD
+2140 TATSTNNPSTDD
-2148 ANDKPQA
+2148 ANNKPTA

-2162 ASTNSPTMD
+2162 ASTDNSATGNGTID
-2171 NDVTSKPEVESTN
+2171 KPEVESTN
-2184 NGTTDKPVTETDNAT
+2184 NGTTDKPATETDNVT
-2199 PAESTTNNNST
+2199 PAESTTNNNS

-2237 ADSKDNASVNDSKQN
+2237 ADSKDNAFVNDSKQN

-2266 KVAQPKSE
+2266 MVVQPKSE

-2307 NVPSNT
+2307 KVPSNT

-2326 AGQLKSETNVASN
+2326 AGHLKSETNVASN
-2339 EADKSPSKAD
+2339 EVDKSEGNVD
-2349 TEVSNKP
+2349 TDVSNKP
-2356 STSASSEAKD
+2356 STSKPSEAKD
-2366 KMTSTNVS
+2366 KATSTEDS
-2374 QKDDTATADTNDT
+2374 QKADMATADT
-2387 QTSVGPV
+2387 
-2394 ANNKAKD
+2394 KD
-2401 MQTNDTQKSVGSVA
+2401 NQAAIGATADV

-2437 SANQDMLNVTKPEEN
+2437 STNQDMLNVTKTEEN
-2452 KVKTKSAQQGK
+2452 KANVKSAQQGK

>member
-1 MNLFR
+1 
-6 QQKFSIRKFNV
+6 
-17 GIFSALIA
+17 
-25 TVTFISINPTT
+25 
-36 ASAAEQNQPAQNQPA
+36 
-51 QPADANAQPNAN
+51 
-63 AGAQANPAAQPAAP
+63 
-77 ANQGQPA
+77 
-84 AQPANQGGQAN
+84 
-95 PAGGTAQP
+95 
-103 AGGAAQPAAGTA
+103 
-115 QPAGQGNQADPNN
+115 
-128 AAQAQPGNQAAPAN
+128 
-142 QAGQGNNQ
+142 
-150 ATPANQTQPANAPAA
+150 
-165 AQPAAPVAAN
+165 
-175 AQTQDP
+175 
-181 NASNTGEGSINTT
+181 
-194 LTFDD
+194 
-199 PAISTDENRQDPTV
+199 
-213 TVTDKVNGYSLINN
+213 
-227 GKIGFV
+227 
-233 NSELRRSDMFDKNNP
+233 
-248 QNYQARGNVA
+248 
-258 ALGRVNA
+258 
-265 NDSTDHGNFNG
+265 
-276 ISKTVNVKPD
+276 
-286 SELIIN
+286 
-292 FTTMQTNSKQ
+292 
-302 GATNLVIKDAKKNTE
+302 
-317 LATVNVAKTGT
+317 
-328 AHLFKVP
+328 
-335 TDADR
+335 
-340 LDLQFIPDN
+340 
-349 TAVADASRITTNKD
+349 
-363 GYKYYSFIDNV
+363 
-374 GLFSGSHL
+374 
-382 YVKNRDLAPK
+382 
-392 ATNNKEYTIN
+392 
-402 TEIGNNGNF
+402 
-411 GASLKSDQF
+411 
-420 KYEVTLP
+420 
-427 QGVTY
+427 
-432 VNDSLTTTFPNG
+432 
-444 NEDSTVLKNMTVN
+444 MTVN

-566 AEYNKLKQQADTILN
+566 AEYNKLKQQADNILN

-591 RASQTDIDGLVTKL
+591 RASQAAIDGLVTKL

-735 IGAATTNAQ
+735 IDAATTNAQ

-758 TTPATTAKAAALEE
+758 TAPATTAKAAALEE

-812 IETTMTAQ
+812 IEATTTAQ

-845 AYNEVK
+845 AYNDVK

-963 RTNLDTANSNS
+963 RTNLDAANTNS
-974 EVATAK
+974 DVTTAK
-980 DNGIA
+980 DNSIA

-1039 ANADIDNAAANADID
+1039 ANTDIDNAAANT
-1054 NAAANADVDNAKTTN
+1054 DVDNAKTTN

-1081 VKPAAKQ
+1081 VKPTAKQ

-1094 QAQETAINANN
+1094 QAQETAIDAYN
-1105 GSTTEEKEAAKQ
+1105 GATTEEKAAAKQ
-1117 QVQTEKTTADT
+1117 QVQTEKTTADA

-1161 DAKQAIATKANERKT
+1161 DAKQAITTKANERKA

-1236 KVTARNE
+1236 KATARNE
-1243 ITAILNN
+1243 ITTILNN
-1250 KLQEIQ
+1250 KLQAIQ

-1280 NQAISAAITN
+1280 NQAISAATTN

-1300 EAAINAVTPKVVKK
+1300 EVAINAVTPKVVKK

-1319 EIDQLQA
+1319 EIDQLQVA
-1326 TQTNVINNDQNA
+1326 QTSVINNDQNA
-1338 TTEEKEAA
+1338 TNEEKEAA

-1384 QPATAVKLNA
+1384 QPATAVKSNA
-1394 KNDVDQAVTTQNQA
+1394 KNEVDQAVTTQNQA

-1435 LDILNAQTT
+1435 QDILNAQTT

-1451 DQAVTDIQGITADT
+1451 DQAVADVQGITADT

-1522 DVNTAKENAIQAIDP
+1522 DVNTAKDNAIQAIDP

-1650 INDAKQEVDAAL
+1650 INDAKQEVDATL

-1702 LAKIA
+1702 LAKIEA
-1707 DAYNAKVNEAD
+1707 AYNSKVNEAD
-1718 NSNASTSSEIA
+1718 NSNASTSNEIA

-1769 TIPTGKKESAT
+1769 TIPTGKKETAT

-1859 IEVKA
+1859 IEAKA
-1864 EDTKESIDQSDQLT
+1864 EDTKESIDHSDQLT

-1887 MIKQITDQAKQGI
+1887 MIKQITDQAKKGI
-1900 TDATTTAEV
+1900 NDATTTAEV

-2028 DADASAKEIARTDLG
+2028 DASAKEIARTDLG
-2043 RYFDRFADK
+2043 RYFDRFADN

-2084 NDTNNGIDNNDATAN
+2084 NDTNNGTDNNDATAN

-2140 TATSATDD
+2140 TATSTNNPSTDD
-2148 ANDKPQA
+2148 ANNKPTA

-2162 ASTNSPTMD
+2162 ASTDNSETGNGTID
-2171 NDVTSKPEVESTN
+2171 KPEVESTN
-2184 NGTTDKPVTETDNAT
+2184 NGTTDKPATETDNVT
-2199 PAESTTNNNST
+2199 PAESTTNNNS

-2237 ADSKDNASVNDSKQN
+2237 ADSKDNAFVNDSKQN

-2266 KVAQPKSE
+2266 MVVQPKSE

-2307 NVPSNT
+2307 KVPSNT

-2326 AGQLKSETNVASN
+2326 AGHLKSETNVASN
-2339 EADKSPSKAD
+2339 EVDKSEGNVD
-2349 TEVSNKP
+2349 TDVSNKP
-2356 STSASSEAKD
+2356 STSKPSEAKD
-2366 KMTSTNVS
+2366 KATSTEDS
-2374 QKDDTATADTNDT
+2374 QKADMATADT
-2387 QTSVGPV
+2387 
-2394 ANNKAKD
+2394 KD
-2401 MQTNDTQKSVGSVA
+2401 NQAAIGATADV

-2437 SANQDMLNVTKPEEN
+2437 STNQDMLNVTKTEEN
-2452 KVKTKSAQQGK
+2452 KANVKSAQQGK

>member
-25 TVTFISINPTT
+25 TVTFISTNPTT

-51 QPADANAQPNAN
+51 QPADANTQPNAN
-63 AGAQANPAAQPAAP
+63 AGAQANPAAQPA
-77 ANQGQPA
+77 
-84 AQPANQGGQAN
+84 NQGGQAN
-95 PAGGTAQP
+95 PAGGA
-103 AGGAAQPAAGTA
+103 A

-150 ATPANQTQPANAPAA
+150 ATPNNNATPANQTQPANAPAA

-248 QNYQARGNVA
+248 QNYQAKGNVA

-276 ISKTVNVKPD
+276 ITKTVNVKPD

-411 GASLKSDQF
+411 GASLKADQF

-457 YDQNANKVTFT
+457 YDQTANKVTFT

-591 RASQTDIDGLVTKL
+591 RASQADIDGLVTKL

-616 AELDAK
+616 AELDTK

-659 NKQTTSQG
+659 NKQITSQG

-735 IGAATTNAQ
+735 IDAATTNAQ

-812 IETTMTAQ
+812 IEATTTAQ
-820 DLERVKNEEISK
+820 DLERVKNEEIFK

-845 AYNEVK
+845 AYKEVR

-866 ATNEEVAEADAAVEA
+866 ATDEEVAEANAAVDAAQTE
-881 AQKQGLHDIQ
+881 GLHDIQ
-891 VVKSKQEV
+891 VVKSQQEV
-899 ADTKS
+899 ADTKA

-940 SNASTTEEKQAAY
+940 SNASTTEEK
-953 TELDTKKQEA
+953 E
-963 RTNLDTANSNS
+963 
-974 EVATAK
+974 
-980 DNGIA
+980 
-985 AINQVQ
+985 
-991 AATTKKSDAK
+991 
-1001 AEIAQ
+1001 
-1006 KASERKTAIEA
+1006 
-1017 MNDSTTEEQQAAK
+1017 AAK

-1039 ANADIDNAAANADID
+1039 ANADIDNATANT
-1054 NAAANADVDNAKTTN
+1054 DVDNAKTTN

-1094 QAQETAINANN
+1094 QAQETAIDANN

-1117 QVQTEKTTADT
+1117 QVQTEKTAADA
-1128 AIDGAHSNAEVEAA
+1128 AIDAAHSNVEVEAA

-1161 DAKQAIATKANERKT
+1161 NAKQAIATKANERKT

-1236 KVTARNE
+1236 KATARNE

-1280 NQAISAAITN
+1280 NQAISAATTN

-1338 TTEEKEAA
+1338 TNEEKEAA

-1366 DNGVDQAK
+1366 DNGVDTAK

-1384 QPATAVKLNA
+1384 QPATAVKSNA
-1394 KNDVDQAVTTQNQA
+1394 KNEVDQAVTTQNQA

-1435 LDILNAQTT
+1435 QDILNAQTT

-1451 DQAVTDIQGITADT
+1451 DQAVADIQGITADT

-1522 DVNTAKENAIQAIDP
+1522 DVNTAKDNAIQAIDP

-1563 LSDNTTTNEE
+1563 LNNNETTNEE
-1573 KGKDI
+1573 KGNDI
-1578 EPVRATYEEGLNNIN
+1578 GPVRAAYEEGLNNIN
-1593 TANTTG
+1593 AATTTG

-1621 KPAGKTALDQA
+1621 KPAGKKELDQA
-1632 AADRKTQIEQ
+1632 AADKKTQIEQ

-1650 INDAKQEVDAAL
+1650 INDAKQEVDTEL

-1702 LAKIA
+1702 LAKIE

-1810 QVDQNVQTALES
+1810 QVDQNVQTALEN

-1840 AAIDA
+1840 AAIDT

-1859 IEVKA
+1859 IEAKA
-1864 EDTKESIDQSDQLT
+1864 EDTKESIDHSDQLT

-1992 ALEQLKAQRINPEVK
+1992 ALEQLKAQRINPVVK

-2052 LDKTQTNAEVA
+2052 LDKTQTNTEVA

-2084 NDTNNGIDNNDATAN
+2084 NDTNNGTDNNDATAN

-2140 TATSATDD
+2140 TVTSATDD
-2148 ANDKPQA
+2148 AKDKPQA
-2155 NNNSSVD
+2155 NNNSSAD

-2387 QTSVGPV
+2387 QKSVGPV

-2401 MQTNDTQKSVGSVA
+2401 MQTNDTQKSVGSAA

-2430 TVSNGSN
+2430 TVSNGSH
-2437 SANQDMLNVTKPEEN
+2437 SMHQDMLNVTKPEEN
-2452 KVKTKSAQQGK
+2452 KANAKSDQQGK

>member
-25 TVTFISINPTT
+25 TVTFISTNPTT

-51 QPADANAQPNAN
+51 QPADANTQPNAN
-63 AGAQANPAAQPAAP
+63 AGAQANPTAQPAAP

-84 AQPANQGGQAN
+84 VQPANQGGQAN
-95 PAGGTAQP
+95 PAGG
-103 AGGAAQPAAGTA
+103 AAQPNT

-128 AAQAQPGNQAAPAN
+128 AAQAQPGNQATPAN

-150 ATPANQTQPANAPAA
+150 ATPNNNATPANQTQPANAPAA

-248 QNYQARGNVA
+248 QNYQAKGNVA

-402 TEIGNNGNF
+402 TEMGNNGNF
-411 GASLKSDQF
+411 GASLKADQF

-432 VNDSLTTTFPNG
+432 VNNSLTTTFPNG

-581 EDANHVETAN
+581 EDANHVKTAN
-591 RASQTDIDGLVTKL
+591 RASQADIDGLVTKL

-616 AELDAK
+616 AELDTK

-659 NKQTTSQG
+659 NKQTTAQG

-735 IGAATTNAQ
+735 IDAATTNAQ

-797 AIERINAAKVSGVKA
+797 A
-812 IETTMTAQ
+812 
-820 DLERVKNEEISK
+820 
-832 IENITDSTQTKMD
+832 
-845 AYNEVK
+845 
-851 QAATARKAQNATVSN
+851 
-866 ATNEEVAEADAAVEA
+866 DAAVDA

-963 RTNLDTANSNS
+963 RTNLDAANTNS
-974 EVATAK
+974 DVTTAK
-980 DNGIA
+980 DNSIA

-1039 ANADIDNAAANADID
+1039 ANADIDNAAAN
-1054 NAAANADVDNAKTTN
+1054 NDVDNAKTTN

-1094 QAQETAINANN
+1094 QAQETAIDGNN
-1105 GSTTEEKEAAKQ
+1105 GSTTEEKAAAKQ
-1117 QVQTEKTTADT
+1117 QVQTEKTTADA
-1128 AIDGAHSNAEVEAA
+1128 AIDAAHTNAEVEAA
-1142 KNAEIAKIEAIQ
+1142 KKAAIAKIEAIQ

-1161 DAKQAIATKANERKT
+1161 NAKEAIATKANERKT

-1223 ETSIDQVTPTVNK
+1223 ENSIDQVTPTVNK
-1236 KVTARNE
+1236 KATARNE

-1280 NQAISAAITN
+1280 NQAISAATTN

-1384 QPATAVKLNA
+1384 QPATAVKSNA

-1435 LDILNAQTT
+1435 QDILNAQTT

-1451 DQAVTDIQGITADT
+1451 DQAVADIQGITADT

-1522 DVNTAKENAIQAIDP
+1522 DVNTAKDNAIQAIDP

-1563 LSDNTTTNEE
+1563 LNNNETTNEE
-1573 KGKDI
+1573 KGNDI
-1578 EPVRATYEEGLNNIN
+1578 GPVRAAYEEGLNNIN
-1593 TANTTG
+1593 AATTTG

-1621 KPAGKTALDQA
+1621 KPAGKKELDQA
-1632 AADRKTQIEQ
+1632 AADKKTQIEQ

-1650 INDAKQEVDAAL
+1650 INDAKQEVDTEL

-1702 LAKIA
+1702 LAKIE

-1950 DADATT
+1950 NADATT

-2111 PNVSETTDNGK
+2111 PNVSETTANGK

-2252 AEVNNSAESQSTNG
+2252 AEVNNSAESQSTND

-2274 NKAKAEKDGRDSTN
+2274 NKAKAEKDGSDSTN

-2356 STSASSEAKD
+2356 STSASSEAKE

-2387 QTSVGPV
+2387 Q
-2394 ANNKAKD
+2394 
-2401 MQTNDTQKSVGSVA
+2401 KSVGSAA

-2437 SANQDMLNVTKPEEN
+2437 SANQDMLNVTN
-2452 KVKTKSAQQGK
+2452 TDDHQAKTKSAQQGK
-2463 VNKPKQQAKT
+2463 VNKAKQQAKT

>member
-51 QPADANAQPNAN
+51 QPADASAQPNAN
-63 AGAQANPAAQPAAP
+63 AGAQANPTAQPAAP

-95 PAGGTAQP
+95 PAGG
-103 AGGAAQPAAGTA
+103 AAQPAAGTT

-150 ATPANQTQPANAPAA
+150 ATPNNNATPANQTQPANAPAA

-199 PAISTDENRQDPTV
+199 PAISTNDNRQDPTV
-213 TVTDKVNGYSLINN
+213 TVTDHVNGYSLINN

-411 GASLKSDQF
+411 GASLKADQF

-555 VDNSHYTTASI
+555 VDDSHYTTASI

-591 RASQTDIDGLVTKL
+591 RASQADIDGLVTKL

-659 NKQTTSQG
+659 NKQTTAQG

-735 IGAATTNAQ
+735 IDAATTNAQ

-758 TTPATTAKAAALEE
+758 TAPATTAKAAALEE

-812 IETTMTAQ
+812 IEATTTAQ
-820 DLERVKNEEISK
+820 DLERVKNEEIFK

-845 AYNEVK
+845 AYKEVK

-866 ATNEEVAEADAAVEA
+866 ATDEEVAEADAAVDA
-881 AQKQGLHDIQ
+881 AQTEGLHDIQ
-891 VVKSKQEV
+891 VVKSQQEV
-899 ADTKS
+899 ADTKA

-917 KVKPA
+917 RVKPA

-980 DNGIA
+980 DNSIA

-1030 DKVDQAVVT
+1030 DKVDQAVVN
-1039 ANADIDNAAANADID
+1039 ANADIDNAAAN
-1054 NAAANADVDNAKTTN
+1054 NDVDNAKTTN

-1081 VKPAAKQ
+1081 VKPQAKQ

-1094 QAQETAINANN
+1094 QAQETAIDANN
-1105 GSTTEEKEAAKQ
+1105 GATTEEKTAAKQ
-1117 QVQTEKTTADT
+1117 QVQTEKTTADA

-1161 DAKQAIATKANERKT
+1161 DAKQAIATKANERKA
-1176 AIAQTQDI
+1176 AIAQTQEI
-1184 TAEEIAAANAD
+1184 TAEEIAAANAN
-1195 VDNAVTQANSNI
+1195 VDNAVTEANNHI
-1207 EAANSQNDV
+1207 ETANSQNEV

-1223 ETSIDQVTPTVNK
+1223 EASIDQVTPTVNK
-1236 KVTARNE
+1236 KATARNE
-1243 ITAILNN
+1243 ITTILNN
-1250 KLQEIQ
+1250 KLQAIQ

-1268 ADAEANTENGKA
+1268 AETEANTENAKA
-1280 NQAISAAITN
+1280 NQAITAATTN
-1290 AQVDEAKANA
+1290 AEVDEAKTNA
-1300 EAAINAVTPKVVKK
+1300 EAAINAVTPKVMKK

-1326 TQTNVINNDQNA
+1326 AQTAVINNDQNA
-1338 TTEEKEAA
+1338 TNEEKEAA

-1354 TDAKNNITAATD
+1354 K
-1366 DNGVDQAK
+1366 
-1374 DAGKNSIQST
+1374 S
-1384 QPATAVKLNA
+1384 NA
-1394 KNDVDQAVTTQNQA
+1394 KNEVDQAVTTQNQA

-1420 NAAKDLVLKAKEKAY
+1420 NAAKDLVSKAKEKAY
-1435 LDILNAQTT
+1435 QDILNAQTT

-1451 DQAVTDIQGITADT
+1451 DQAVADIQGITADT

-1475 ATKANEQKA
+1475 ATKAKEQKA

-1522 DVNTAKENAIQAIDP
+1522 DVNTAKDNAIQAIDP

-1551 LLTEMQNKITEI
+1551 LLNEMQNKITEI
-1563 LSDNTTTNEE
+1563 LNDNTTTNEE

-1578 EPVRATYEEGLNNIN
+1578 EPVRAAYEEGLNNIN
-1593 TANTTG
+1593 AATTTG

-1621 KPAGKTALDQA
+1621 KPAGKTELDQA
-1632 AADRKTQIEQ
+1632 AADKKTQIEQ

-1662 NQAKTNVDQSSTNEY
+1662 NQAKTNIDQSSTNEY

-1794 SADTNA
+1794 LADTNA

-1822 INNGVDNG
+1822 INNGVDNS

-1859 IEVKA
+1859 IDDKA
-1864 EDTKESIDQSDQLT
+1864 QETKESIDQSDQLT
-1878 AEEKTEALA
+1878 AEEKTAALA
-1887 MIKQITDQAKQGI
+1887 TIKQITDQAKQGI

-1929 KQKAIEELETALDQ
+1929 KQKAIEELETSLDQ

-1950 DADATT
+1950 NVDATT

-1992 ALEQLKAQRINPEVK
+1992 ALEQLKAQRINPVVK

-2052 LDKTQTNAEVA
+2052 LDKTQTNAEVD

-2073 EAIVPQNDPDA
+2073 EAIVPQKDPNA
-2084 NDTNNGIDNNDATAN
+2084 NDTNSGSDNNDATAN

-2111 PNVSETTDNGK
+2111 PNVTESTDNAN
-2122 ADASPTT
+2122 ADTSSTT
-2129 PNNSDAATGET
+2129 TNNQNDAATGGT
-2140 TATSATDD
+2140 TATST
-2148 ANDKPQA
+2148 
-2155 NNNSSVD
+2155 NNSSVD
-2162 ASTNSPTMD
+2162 ASTDNSATG
-2171 NDVTSKPEVESTN
+2171 
-2184 NGTTDKPVTETDNAT
+2184 NGTTDKPATETDNAT
-2199 PAESTTNNNST
+2199 PAEGTRNNNGT
-2210 TTATNE
+2210 ATATNE

-2224 TAPTTA
+2224 TAPTTNA
-2230 STEAASS
+2230 STGAASS

-2297 TLPSADITEP
+2297 TLPSADITGP
-2307 NVPSNT
+2307 KVPSNT
-2313 SKDKEESTTNQTD
+2313 EKDKEESTTNQTD

-2339 EADKSPSKAD
+2339 EADKSEGNVD
-2349 TEVSNKP
+2349 TDVSNKP
-2356 STSASSEAKD
+2356 STSASSEAKE
-2366 KMTSTNVS
+2366 KMTSINVS

-2394 ANNKAKD
+2394 ANNKA
-2401 MQTNDTQKSVGSVA
+2401 
-2415 NNKATQNDG
+2415 TQNDG
-2424 ANASPA
+2424 TNASPA

-2437 SANQDMLNVTKPEEN
+2437 SANQDMLNVTNTEEN
-2452 KVKTKSAQQGK
+2452 KANAKSAQQGK
-2463 VNKPKQQAKT
+2463 VNKLKQQAKT

>member
-25 TVTFISINPTT
+25 TVTFISTNPTT

-51 QPADANAQPNAN
+51 QPADANTQPNAN
-63 AGAQANPAAQPAAP
+63 AGAQANPAAQPA
-77 ANQGQPA
+77 
-84 AQPANQGGQAN
+84 NQGGQAN
-95 PAGGTAQP
+95 PAGG
-103 AGGAAQPAAGTA
+103 AAQPNT

-128 AAQAQPGNQAAPAN
+128 AAQAQPG
-142 QAGQGNNQ
+142 NQ

-248 QNYQARGNVA
+248 QNYQAKGNVA

-411 GASLKSDQF
+411 GASLKADQF

-591 RASQTDIDGLVTKL
+591 RASQADIDGLVTKL

-735 IGAATTNAQ
+735 IDAATTNAQ

-758 TTPATTAKAAALEE
+758 TAPATTAKAAALEE

-812 IETTMTAQ
+812 IEATTTAQ

-953 TELDTKKQEA
+953 TELDAKKQEA
-963 RTNLDTANSNS
+963 RTNLDAANTNS
-974 EVATAK
+974 DVTTAK

-1030 DKVDQAVVT
+1030 DKVDQVVVT
-1039 ANADIDNAAANADID
+1039 ANADID

-1081 VKPAAKQ
+1081 VKPTAKQ

-1094 QAQETAINANN
+1094 QAQETAIDANN
-1105 GSTTEEKEAAKQ
+1105 GATTEEKEAAKQ
-1117 QVQTEKTTADT
+1117 QVQTEKTAADA
-1128 AIDGAHSNAEVEAA
+1128 AIDAAHSNVEVEAA

-1161 DAKQAIATKANERKT
+1161 NAKQAIATKANERKT

-1236 KVTARNE
+1236 KATARNE

-1250 KLQEIQ
+1250 KLQAIQ
-1256 ATPDATD
+1256 ATPDATN

-1280 NQAISAAITN
+1280 IQAIAAATTN
-1290 AQVDEAKANA
+1290 ADVDEAKANA

-1338 TTEEKEAA
+1338 TNEEKEAA

-1384 QPATAVKLNA
+1384 QPATAVKSNA

-1435 LDILNAQTT
+1435 QDILNAQTT

-1451 DQAVTDIQGITADT
+1451 DQAVADIQGITADT

-1522 DVNTAKENAIQAIDP
+1522 DVNTAKDNAIQAIDP

-1563 LSDNTTTNEE
+1563 LNNNETTNEE
-1573 KGKDI
+1573 KGNDI
-1578 EPVRATYEEGLNNIN
+1578 GPVRAAYEEGLNNIN
-1593 TANTTG
+1593 AATTTA

-1621 KPAGKTALDQA
+1621 KPAGKKELDQA
-1632 AADRKTQIEQ
+1632 AADKKTQIEQ

-1650 INDAKQEVDAAL
+1650 INDAKQEIDTEL

-1900 TDATTTAEV
+1900 TDATTAEV

-1992 ALEQLKAQRINPEVK
+1992 ALEQLKAQRINPVVK

-2052 LDKTQTNAEVA
+2052 LDKTQTNTEVA

-2084 NDTNNGIDNNDATAN
+2084 NDTNNGTDNNDATAN

-2140 TATSATDD
+2140 TVTSATDD
-2148 ANDKPQA
+2148 AKDKPQA
-2155 NNNSSVD
+2155 NNNSSAD

-2171 NDVTSKPEVESTN
+2171 NDVTSKPKVESTN

-2216 NAPTGSTA
+2216 NAPTGSTT

-2313 SKDKEESTTNQTD
+2313 SKDKEESTSNQTD
-2326 AGQLKSETNVASN
+2326 AGQPKSETNVASN

-2387 QTSVGPV
+2387 QTSVGPD
-2394 ANNKAKD
+2394 ANNKA
-2401 MQTNDTQKSVGSVA
+2401 MQNG
-2415 NNKATQNDG
+2415 G
-2424 ANASPA
+2424 ANASSA
-2430 TVSNGSN
+2430 TVSNGSH
-2437 SANQDMLNVTKPEEN
+2437 SMHQDMLKVTN
-2452 KVKTKSAQQGK
+2452 TDDHQAKTKSAQQGK

>member
-25 TVTFISINPTT
+25 TVTFISTNPTT
-36 ASAAEQNQPAQNQPA
+36 ASAAEQNQPALNQPA
-51 QPADANAQPNAN
+51 QPADANTQPNAN

-95 PAGGTAQP
+95 PAGG
-103 AGGAAQPAAGTA
+103 AAQPNT

-150 ATPANQTQPANAPAA
+150 ATPNNNATPANQTQPANAPAA
-165 AQPAAPVAAN
+165 VQPAAPVAAN
-175 AQTQDP
+175 VQTQDP

-248 QNYQARGNVA
+248 QNYQAKGNVA

-402 TEIGNNGNF
+402 NEIGNNGNF
-411 GASLKSDQF
+411 GASLKADQF

-493 YKVNVANIDTPKNID
+493 YKVNVTNIDTPKNID

-591 RASQTDIDGLVTKL
+591 RASQADIDGLVNKL

-659 NKQTTSQG
+659 NKQTTAQG

-735 IGAATTNAQ
+735 IDAATTNAQ
-744 VEAIKTKAINDINQ
+744 VEVIKTKAINDINQ
-758 TTPATTAKAAALEE
+758 TAPSTSAKAAALEE

-812 IETTMTAQ
+812 IEATTTAQ
-820 DLERVKNEEISK
+820 DLERVKNEEIFK
-832 IENITDSTQTKMD
+832 IENITDSTQTKMG
-845 AYNEVK
+845 AYKEVK
-851 QAATARKAQNATVSN
+851 QAATARKTQNATVSN
-866 ATNEEVAEADAAVEA
+866 ATDEEVAEADAAVDA
-881 AQKQGLHDIQ
+881 AQKEGLHDIQ
-891 VVKSKQEV
+891 VVKSQQEV
-899 ADTKS
+899 AETKT

-917 KVKPA
+917 RVKPA
-922 ADTEVENAYNTR
+922 ADAAVENAYNTR

-940 SNASTTEEKQAAY
+940 SNASTTEEKEAAY
-953 TELDTKKQEA
+953 AELDAKKQEA
-963 RTNLDTANSNS
+963 RTNIDAANSNS
-974 EVATAK
+974 DVATAK
-980 DNGIA
+980 DNAIA

-991 AATTKKSDAK
+991 AATTKKADAK

-1017 MNDSTTEEQQAAK
+1017 MNASTTEEQQAAK

-1039 ANADIDNAAANADID
+1039 ANADIDNAAANT
-1054 NAAANADVDNAKTTN
+1054 DVDNAKTTN

-1081 VKPAAKQ
+1081 VKPTAKQ

-1094 QAQETAINANN
+1094 QAQETAIDANN
-1105 GSTTEEKEAAKQ
+1105 GATTEEKTAAKQ
-1117 QVQTEKTTADT
+1117 QVQTEKTTADA

-1195 VDNAVTQANSNI
+1195 VDNAATQANSNI

-1216 DQAKTTG
+1216 DQAKTNG

-1236 KVTARNE
+1236 KATARNE
-1243 ITAILNN
+1243 ITTVLNN

-1268 ADAEANTENGKA
+1268 AETEANTENAKA
-1280 NQAISAAITN
+1280 NQVITAATTN
-1290 AQVDEAKANA
+1290 AEVDEAKTNA
-1300 EAAINAVTPKVVKK
+1300 ETAINAVTPKVMKK

-1326 TQTNVINNDQNA
+1326 AQTAVINNDQNA
-1338 TTEEKEAA
+1338 TNEEKEAA

-1384 QPATAVKLNA
+1384 QPATAVKSNA
-1394 KNDVDQAVTTQNQA
+1394 KNDVDQAVTAQNQA

-1420 NAAKDLVLKAKEKAY
+1420 NAAKDLVSKAKEKAY
-1435 LDILNAQTT
+1435 QDILNAQTT

-1451 DQAVTDIQGITADT
+1451 DQAVADIQGITADT
-1465 TIKDVAKDEL
+1465 TIKDVAKGEL
-1475 ATKANEQKA
+1475 ATKANDQKA
-1484 LIAQTA
+1484 QIAQAA

-1522 DVNTAKENAIQAIDP
+1522 DVNTAKDNAIQAIDP
-1537 IQASTDVKTNARAE
+1537 IQAATDVKTNARAE
-1551 LLTEMQNKITEI
+1551 LLNEMQNKITEI

-1578 EPVRATYEEGLNNIN
+1578 EPVRAAYEEGLNNIN
-1593 TANTTG
+1593 AANTTG
-1599 DVTTAKDTA
+1599 DVSTAKDTA

-1621 KPAGKTALDQA
+1621 KPAGKTELDQVA
-1632 AADRKTQIEQ
+1632 TDKKTQIEQ

-1702 LAKIA
+1702 LAKIEA
-1707 DAYNAKVNEAD
+1707 AYNSKVNEAD

-1800 TQDEKQQAIK
+1800 TQDEKQQAIN
-1810 QVDQNVQTALES
+1810 QVNQNVQTALES

-1845 IQVDATV
+1845 VQVDATV

-1859 IEVKA
+1859 IDAKA
-1864 EDTKESIDQSDQLT
+1864 EDTKDSIEHSDQLT
-1878 AEEKTEALA
+1878 SEEKAEALA
-1887 MIKQITDQAKQGI
+1887 TIKQITDQAKKGI

-1924 IDSTE
+1924 IDSTH
-1929 KQKAIEELETALDQ
+1929 KQQAIEELETALDK
-1943 IEAGVNV
+1943 IEANVN
-1950 DADATT
+1950 ANTDATI
-1956 EEKEAFTNALEDILS
+1956 EEKEAFTNTLEDILS

-1985 IATVKNS
+1985 IETVKNN
-1992 ALEQLKAQRINPEVK
+1992 ALEKLKGQQINPEAK
-2007 KNALEAI
+2007 KNALKEIENA
-2014 REVVN
+2014 VN
-2019 KQIEIIKNA
+2019 KQKETINNA
-2028 DADASAKEIARTDLG
+2028 DANKAAKETALNDLS
-2043 RYFDRFADK
+2043 RSHDRFVEDLVK
-2052 LDKTQTNAEVA
+2052 VQSNAEVA

-2084 NDTNNGIDNNDATAN
+2084 NDTNNGTDNNDATAN
-2099 SNANATPENTGQ
+2099 SNATPENTGQ

-2129 PNNSDAATGET
+2129 SNNSDAATGET

-2155 NNNSSVD
+2155 NSNSSVD

-2199 PAESTTNNNST
+2199 PAESTINNNST

-2274 NKAKAEKDGRDSTN
+2274 NKAKAEKDDRDSTN

-2313 SKDKEESTTNQTD
+2313 SKDKEESTSNQTD

-2339 EADKSPSKAD
+2339 ETDKSPSKAD

-2387 QTSVGPV
+2387 QKSVGPV

-2401 MQTNDTQKSVGSVA
+2401 MQTNDM
-2415 NNKATQNDG
+2415 KA
-2424 ANASPA
+2424 SLV

-2437 SANQDMLNVTKPEEN
+2437 SANQDMLNVTKTEEN
-2452 KVKTKSAQQGK
+2452 KANAKSAQQGK
-2463 VNKPKQQAKT
+2463 VNKPKQQTKT

>member
-25 TVTFISINPTT
+25 TVTFISTNPTT

-63 AGAQANPAAQPAAP
+63 AGAQANPTAQPAAP

-95 PAGGTAQP
+95 PAGG
-103 AGGAAQPAAGTA
+103 AAQPNT

-150 ATPANQTQPANAPAA
+150 ATPNNNATPANQTQPANAPAA

-392 ATNNKEYTIN
+392 ATNNKEFTIN

-411 GASLKSDQF
+411 GASLKADQF

-566 AEYNKLKQQADTILN
+566 AEYNKLKQQADNILN

-591 RASQTDIDGLVTKL
+591 RASQADIDGLVTKL

-659 NKQTTSQG
+659 NKQTTAQG
-667 VTTEKDNGIAVLEQD
+667 VTTEKDNGIAVLDQD

-687 VKPQAKQDI
+687 VKLQAKQDI

-711 ASLQDEKDVANDKI
+711 ASLQGEKDVANDKI

-735 IGAATTNAQ
+735 IDAATTNAQ

-758 TTPATTAKAAALEE
+758 TAPATTAKAAALEE

-812 IETTMTAQ
+812 IEATTTAQ

-851 QAATARKAQNATVSN
+851 QAATARKTQNATVSN

-963 RTNLDTANSNS
+963 RTNLDAANTNS
-974 EVATAK
+974 DVTTAK

-1039 ANADIDNAAANADID
+1039 ANAEIDNAAANT
-1054 NAAANADVDNAKTTN
+1054 DVDNAKTTN

-1081 VKPAAKQ
+1081 VKPTAKQ

-1094 QAQETAINANN
+1094 QAQETAIDANN
-1105 GSTTEEKEAAKQ
+1105 GATTEEKAAAKQ

-1128 AIDGAHSNAEVEAA
+1128 AIDGAHTNAEVEAA

-1161 DAKQAIATKANERKT
+1161 NAKQAIATKANERKT

-1184 TAEEIAAANAD
+1184 TAEEIAAANAN
-1195 VDNAVTQANSNI
+1195 VDNAVTQANNNI
-1207 EAANSQNDV
+1207 EAANNQNDV

-1236 KVTARNE
+1236 KATARNE
-1243 ITAILNN
+1243 ITTILNN
-1250 KLQEIQ
+1250 KLQAIQ
-1256 ATPDATD
+1256 ATPDATT

-1280 NQAISAAITN
+1280 IQAIAAATTN
-1290 AQVDEAKANA
+1290 ADVDEAKANA
-1300 EAAINAVTPKVVKK
+1300 EVAINAVTPKVVKK
-1314 QAAKD
+1314 QAAND
-1319 EIDQLQA
+1319 EIDQLQVA
-1326 TQTNVINNDQNA
+1326 QTSVINNDQNA
-1338 TTEEKEAA
+1338 TNEEKEAA

-1384 QPATAVKLNA
+1384 QPATAVKSNA
-1394 KNDVDQAVTTQNQA
+1394 KNEVDQAVTTQNQA

-1435 LDILNAQTT
+1435 QDILNAQTT

-1451 DQAVTDIQGITADT
+1451 DQAVADVQGITADT

-1522 DVNTAKENAIQAIDP
+1522 DVNTAKDNAIQAIDP

-1551 LLTEMQNKITEI
+1551 LLTEI
-1563 LSDNTTTNEE
+1563 LNNNETTNEE
-1573 KGKDI
+1573 KGNDI
-1578 EPVRATYEEGLNNIN
+1578 GPVRAAYEEGLNNIN
-1593 TANTTG
+1593 AANTTG

-1621 KPAGKTALDQA
+1621 KPAGKKELDQV
-1632 AADRKTQIEQ
+1632 AADKKTQIEQ

-1650 INDAKQEVDAAL
+1650 INDAKQEVDTEL

-1677 VDNAVKEGKAKI
+1677 VDNAVRDGKVKI

-1859 IEVKA
+1859 IEAKA
-1864 EDTKESIDQSDQLT
+1864 EDTKESIDHSDQLT

-1992 ALEQLKAQRINPEVK
+1992 ALEQLKAQRINPVVK

-2019 KQIEIIKNA
+2019 KQMEIIKNA

-2052 LDKTQTNAEVA
+2052 LDKTQTNTEVA

-2073 EAIVPQNDPDA
+2073 EAIVPQNDPNA
-2084 NDTNNGIDNNDATAN
+2084 NDTNSGSDNNDATAN

-2111 PNVSETTDNGK
+2111 PNVTESTDNAN
-2122 ADASPTT
+2122 ADTSSTT
-2129 PNNSDAATGET
+2129 TNNQNDAATGET
-2140 TATSATDD
+2140 TATSANSSAIDD

-2155 NNNSSVD
+2155 NNNSSAD

-2184 NGTTDKPVTETDNAT
+2184 NGTTDKPATETDNAT

-2216 NAPTGSTA
+2216 NAPTESTA

-2266 KVAQPKSE
+2266 MVVQPKSE

-2307 NVPSNT
+2307 KVPSNT
-2313 SKDKEESTTNQTD
+2313 EKDKKESTTKQTD
-2326 AGQLKSETNVASN
+2326 AEQHNSETNVASN
-2339 EADKSPSKAD
+2339 EVDKSEGNVD
-2349 TEVSNKP
+2349 TDVSNKP
-2356 STSASSEAKD
+2356 STSKPSEAKD
-2366 KMTSTNVS
+2366 KATSTEDS
-2374 QKDDTATADTNDT
+2374 QKADMATADT
-2387 QTSVGPV
+2387 
-2394 ANNKAKD
+2394 KD
-2401 MQTNDTQKSVGSVA
+2401 NQAAIGATADV

-2430 TVSNGSN
+2430 TVSKGSN
-2437 SANQDMLNVTKPEEN
+2437 SANQDMLNVTKTKEN
-2452 KVKTKSAQQGK
+2452 KTNAKSAQQGK

>member
-25 TVTFISINPTT
+25 TVTFISTNPTT

-51 QPADANAQPNAN
+51 QPADANTQPNAN
-63 AGAQANPAAQPAAP
+63 AGAQANPTAQPAAP

-95 PAGGTAQP
+95 PAGG
-103 AGGAAQPAAGTA
+103 AAQPNT

-150 ATPANQTQPANAPAA
+150 ATPNNNATPANQTQPANAPAA
-165 AQPAAPVAAN
+165 AQPAAN

-392 ATNNKEYTIN
+392 ATNNKEFTIN

-411 GASLKSDQF
+411 GASLKADQF

-566 AEYNKLKQQADTILN
+566 AEYNKLKQQADNILN

-591 RASQTDIDGLVTKL
+591 RASQAAIDGLVTKL

-735 IGAATTNAQ
+735 IDAATTNAQ

-758 TTPATTAKAAALEE
+758 TAPATTAKAAALEE

-812 IETTMTAQ
+812 IEATTTAQ

-845 AYNEVK
+845 AYNDVK

-963 RTNLDTANSNS
+963 RTNLDAANTNS
-974 EVATAK
+974 DVTTAK
-980 DNGIA
+980 DNSIA

-1039 ANADIDNAAANADID
+1039 ANTDIDNAAANT
-1054 NAAANADVDNAKTTN
+1054 DVDNAKTTN

-1081 VKPAAKQ
+1081 VKPTAKQ

-1094 QAQETAINANN
+1094 QAQETAIDAYN
-1105 GSTTEEKEAAKQ
+1105 GATTEEKAAAKQ
-1117 QVQTEKTTADT
+1117 QVQTEKTTADA

-1161 DAKQAIATKANERKT
+1161 DAKQAITTKANERKA

-1236 KVTARNE
+1236 KATARNE
-1243 ITAILNN
+1243 ITTILNN
-1250 KLQEIQ
+1250 KLQAIQ

-1280 NQAISAAITN
+1280 NQAISAATTN

-1300 EAAINAVTPKVVKK
+1300 EVAINAVTPKVVKK

-1319 EIDQLQA
+1319 EIDQLQVA
-1326 TQTNVINNDQNA
+1326 QTSVINNDQNA
-1338 TTEEKEAA
+1338 TNEEKEAA

-1366 DNGVDQAK
+1366 DNDVDQAK

-1384 QPATAVKLNA
+1384 QPATAVKSNA
-1394 KNDVDQAVTTQNQA
+1394 KNEVDQAVTTQNQA

-1435 LDILNAQTT
+1435 QDILNAQTT

-1451 DQAVTDIQGITADT
+1451 DQAVADVQGITADT

-1522 DVNTAKENAIQAIDP
+1522 DVNTAKDNAIQAIDP

-1650 INDAKQEVDAAL
+1650 INDAKQEVDATL

-1702 LAKIA
+1702 LAKIEA
-1707 DAYNAKVNEAD
+1707 AYNSKVNEAD

-1769 TIPTGKKESAT
+1769 TIPTGKKETAT

-1859 IEVKA
+1859 IEAKA
-1864 EDTKESIDQSDQLT
+1864 EDTKESIDHSDQLT

-1887 MIKQITDQAKQGI
+1887 MIKQITDQAKKGI
-1900 TDATTTAEV
+1900 NDATTTAEV

-2028 DADASAKEIARTDLG
+2028 DASAKEIARTDLG
-2043 RYFDRFADK
+2043 RYFDRFADN

-2084 NDTNNGIDNNDATAN
+2084 NDTNNGTDNNDATAN

-2140 TATSATDD
+2140 TATSTNNPSTDD
-2148 ANDKPQA
+2148 ANNKPTA

-2162 ASTNSPTMD
+2162 ASTDNSATGNGTID
-2171 NDVTSKPEVESTN
+2171 KPEVESTN
-2184 NGTTDKPVTETDNAT
+2184 NGTTDKPATETDNVT
-2199 PAESTTNNNST
+2199 PAESTTNNNS

-2237 ADSKDNASVNDSKQN
+2237 ADSKDNAFVNDSKQN

-2266 KVAQPKSE
+2266 MVVQPKSE

-2307 NVPSNT
+2307 KAPSNT

-2326 AGQLKSETNVASN
+2326 PGHLKSETNVASN
-2339 EADKSPSKAD
+2339 EVDKSEGNVD
-2349 TEVSNKP
+2349 TDVSNKP
-2356 STSASSEAKD
+2356 STSKPSEAKD
-2366 KMTSTNVS
+2366 KATSTEDS
-2374 QKDDTATADTNDT
+2374 QKADMATADT
-2387 QTSVGPV
+2387 
-2394 ANNKAKD
+2394 KD
-2401 MQTNDTQKSVGSVA
+2401 NQAAIGATADV

-2437 SANQDMLNVTKPEEN
+2437 STNQDMLNVTKTEEN
-2452 KVKTKSAQQGK
+2452 KANVKSAQQGK

>member
-25 TVTFISINPTT
+25 TVTFISTNPTT

-51 QPADANAQPNAN
+51 QPADANTQPNAN
-63 AGAQANPAAQPAAP
+63 AGAQANPTAQPATP

-84 AQPANQGGQAN
+84 AQPASQGGQAN
-95 PAGGTAQP
+95 PAGG
-103 AGGAAQPAAGTA
+103 AAQPNT

-150 ATPANQTQPANAPAA
+150 ATPNNNATPANQTQPANAPAA

-199 PAISTDENRQDPTV
+199 PAISTDENRQDPIV

-258 ALGRVNA
+258 ALGRMNA

-392 ATNNKEYTIN
+392 ATNNKEFTIN

-411 GASLKSDQF
+411 GASLKADQF

-591 RASQTDIDGLVTKL
+591 RASQADIDGLVTKL

-659 NKQTTSQG
+659 NKQTTAQG

-735 IGAATTNAQ
+735 IDAATTNAQ

-758 TTPATTAKAAALEE
+758 TAPATTAKAAALEE

-797 AIERINAAKVSGVKA
+797 AIGRINAAKVSGVKA
-812 IETTMTAQ
+812 IEATTTAQ

-866 ATNEEVAEADAAVEA
+866 ATNEEVAEADAAVDA

-891 VVKSKQEV
+891 VVKSKQDV

-963 RTNLDTANSNS
+963 RTNLDAANTNS
-974 EVATAK
+974 DVTTAK
-980 DNGIA
+980 DNDIA

-1039 ANADIDNAAANADID
+1039 ANTDIDNAAANT
-1054 NAAANADVDNAKTTN
+1054 DVDNAKTTN

-1081 VKPAAKQ
+1081 VKPTAKQ
-1088 AIADKV
+1088 AITDKV
-1094 QAQETAINANN
+1094 QAQETAIDANN
-1105 GSTTEEKEAAKQ
+1105 GATTEEKAAAKQ
-1117 QVQTEKTTADT
+1117 QVQTEKTTADA

-1161 DAKQAIATKANERKT
+1161 DAKQAITTKANERKT
-1176 AIAQTQDI
+1176 VIAQTQDI
-1184 TAEEIAAANAD
+1184 TAEEIAAANAN

-1236 KVTARNE
+1236 KATARNE
-1243 ITAILNN
+1243 ITTILNN
-1250 KLQEIQ
+1250 KLQAIQ
-1256 ATPDATD
+1256 ATPDATN

-1280 NQAISAAITN
+1280 IQAIAAATTN
-1290 AQVDEAKANA
+1290 ADVDEAKANA

-1319 EIDQLQA
+1319 EIDQLQVA
-1326 TQTNVINNDQNA
+1326 QTSVINNDQNA
-1338 TTEEKEAA
+1338 TNEEKEAA

-1384 QPATAVKLNA
+1384 QPATAVKSNA

-1408 IDNTTGATTEEK
+1408 IDNTTDATTEEK

-1435 LDILNAQTT
+1435 QDILNAQTT

-1451 DQAVTDIQGITADT
+1451 DKAVADVQGITADT

-1522 DVNTAKENAIQAIDP
+1522 DVNTAKDNA
-1537 IQASTDVKTNARAE
+1537 IQASTDVKRNARAE

-1563 LSDNTTTNEE
+1563 LNDNTTTNEE

-1578 EPVRATYEEGLNNIN
+1578 EPVRAAYEEGLNNIN

-1621 KPAGKTALDQA
+1621 KPAGKKELDQA

-1650 INDAKQEVDAAL
+1650 INDAKQEVDTEL
-1662 NQAKTNVDQSSTNEY
+1662 NQAKTNVDQSSTNDY
-1677 VDNAVKEGKAKI
+1677 VDNAVKEGKARI

-1735 AELKQTADQ
+1735 SELKQTADQ

-1753 DIEVQIHNDLD
+1753 DIEVQIHTDLD

-1769 TIPTGKKESAT
+1769 TIPTGKKETAT

-1859 IEVKA
+1859 IEAKA
-1864 EDTKESIDQSDQLT
+1864 EDTKESIDHSDQLT

-1887 MIKQITDQAKQGI
+1887 MIKQIKDQAKQGI

-1992 ALEQLKAQRINPEVK
+1992 ALEQLKAQRINPVVK

-2052 LDKTQTNAEVA
+2052 LDKTQTNTEVA

-2073 EAIVPQNDPDA
+2073 EAIVPQNDPNA
-2084 NDTNNGIDNNDATAN
+2084 NDTNSGSDNNDATAN

-2111 PNVSETTDNGK
+2111 PNVTESTDNGK

-2129 PNNSDAATGET
+2129 PNNSDPATGET
-2140 TATSATDD
+2140 TATDD
-2148 ANDKPQA
+2148 ANNKPTA

-2162 ASTNSPTMD
+2162 ESADNSATGNGTTD
-2171 NDVTSKPEVESTN
+2171 KPEVESTN
-2184 NGTTDKPVTETDNAT
+2184 NGTTDKPATETDNAT

-2210 TTATNE
+2210 TATNE

-2224 TAPTTA
+2224 TAPTTNA
-2230 STEAASS
+2230 STGAASS

-2288 QSMVESTTE
+2288 QSMVESTAE

-2307 NVPSNT
+2307 KVSSNT
-2313 SKDKEESTTNQTD
+2313 SKDKKESTTNQTG

-2339 EADKSPSKAD
+2339 EADKSGGNVD

-2356 STSASSEAKD
+2356 SISKPSEAKD
-2366 KMTSTNVS
+2366 KATSTEDS
-2374 QKDDTATADTNDT
+2374 QKADMSTADTKDNQASIGATAD
-2387 QTSVGPV
+2387 V
-2394 ANNKAKD
+2394 
-2401 MQTNDTQKSVGSVA
+2401 

-2430 TVSNGSN
+2430 TVSKGSN
-2437 SANQDMLNVTKPEEN
+2437 SANQGMLKVTNTDKHQA
-2452 KVKTKSAQQGK
+2452 KVTSAQQGK

>member
-51 QPADANAQPNAN
+51 QPADASAQPNAN
-63 AGAQANPAAQPAAP
+63 AGAQANPTAQPAAP

-95 PAGGTAQP
+95 PAGG
-103 AGGAAQPAAGTA
+103 AAQPAAGTT

-150 ATPANQTQPANAPAA
+150 ATPNNNATPANQTQPANAPAA

-199 PAISTDENRQDPTV
+199 PAISTNDNRQDPTV
-213 TVTDKVNGYSLINN
+213 TVTDHVNGYSLINN

-411 GASLKSDQF
+411 GASLKADQF

-555 VDNSHYTTASI
+555 VDDSHYTTASI

-591 RASQTDIDGLVTKL
+591 RASQADIDGLVTKL

-659 NKQTTSQG
+659 NKQTTAQG

-735 IGAATTNAQ
+735 IDAATTNAQ

-758 TTPATTAKAAALEE
+758 TAPATTAKAAALEE

-812 IETTMTAQ
+812 IEATTTAQ
-820 DLERVKNEEISK
+820 DLERVKNEEIFK

-845 AYNEVK
+845 AYKEVK

-866 ATNEEVAEADAAVEA
+866 ATDEEVAEADAAVDA
-881 AQKQGLHDIQ
+881 AQTEGLHDIQ
-891 VVKSKQEV
+891 VVKSQQEV
-899 ADTKS
+899 ADTKA

-917 KVKPA
+917 RVKPA

-980 DNGIA
+980 DNSIA

-1030 DKVDQAVVT
+1030 DKVDQAVVN
-1039 ANADIDNAAANADID
+1039 ANADIDNAAAN
-1054 NAAANADVDNAKTTN
+1054 NDVDNAKTTN

-1081 VKPAAKQ
+1081 VKPQAKQ

-1094 QAQETAINANN
+1094 QAQETAIDANN
-1105 GSTTEEKEAAKQ
+1105 GATTEEKTAAKQ
-1117 QVQTEKTTADT
+1117 QVQTEKTTADA

-1161 DAKQAIATKANERKT
+1161 DAKQAIATKANERKA
-1176 AIAQTQDI
+1176 AIAQTQEI
-1184 TAEEIAAANAD
+1184 TAEEIAAANAN
-1195 VDNAVTQANSNI
+1195 VDNAVTEANNHI
-1207 EAANSQNDV
+1207 ETANSQNEV

-1223 ETSIDQVTPTVNK
+1223 EASIDQVTPTVNK
-1236 KVTARNE
+1236 KATARNE
-1243 ITAILNN
+1243 ITTILNN
-1250 KLQEIQ
+1250 KLQAIQ

-1268 ADAEANTENGKA
+1268 AETEANTENAKA
-1280 NQAISAAITN
+1280 NQAITAATTN
-1290 AQVDEAKANA
+1290 AEVDEAKTNA
-1300 EAAINAVTPKVVKK
+1300 EAAINAVTPKVMKK

-1326 TQTNVINNDQNA
+1326 AQTAVINNDQNA
-1338 TTEEKEAA
+1338 TNEEKEAA

-1366 DNGVDQAK
+1366 NNGVDTAK

-1384 QPATAVKLNA
+1384 QPATAVKSNA
-1394 KNDVDQAVTTQNQA
+1394 KNEVDQAVTTQNQA

-1420 NAAKDLVLKAKEKAY
+1420 NAAKDLVSKAKEKAY
-1435 LDILNAQTT
+1435 QDILNAQTT

-1451 DQAVTDIQGITADT
+1451 DQAVADIQGITADT

-1475 ATKANEQKA
+1475 ATKAKEQKA

-1522 DVNTAKENAIQAIDP
+1522 DVNTAKDNAIQAIDP

-1551 LLTEMQNKITEI
+1551 LLNEMQNKITEI
-1563 LSDNTTTNEE
+1563 LNDNTTTNEE

-1578 EPVRATYEEGLNNIN
+1578 EPVRAAYEEGLNNIN
-1593 TANTTG
+1593 AATTTG

-1621 KPAGKTALDQA
+1621 KPAGKTELDQA
-1632 AADRKTQIEQ
+1632 AADKKTQIEQ

-1662 NQAKTNVDQSSTNEY
+1662 NQAKTNIDQSSTNEY

-1718 NSNASTSSEIA
+1718 NSNASTSEIA

-1794 SADTNA
+1794 LADTNA

-1822 INNGVDNG
+1822 INNGVDNS

-1859 IEVKA
+1859 IDDKA
-1864 EDTKESIDQSDQLT
+1864 QETKESIDQSDQLT
-1878 AEEKTEALA
+1878 AEEKTAALA
-1887 MIKQITDQAKQGI
+1887 TIKQITDQAKQGI

-1929 KQKAIEELETALDQ
+1929 KQKAIEELETSLDQ

-1950 DADATT
+1950 NVDATT

-1992 ALEQLKAQRINPEVK
+1992 ALEQLKAQRINPVVK

-2052 LDKTQTNAEVA
+2052 LDKTQTNAEVD

-2073 EAIVPQNDPDA
+2073 EAIVPQKDPNA
-2084 NDTNNGIDNNDATAN
+2084 NDTNSGSDNNDATAN

-2111 PNVSETTDNGK
+2111 PNVTESTDNAN
-2122 ADASPTT
+2122 ADTSSTT
-2129 PNNSDAATGET
+2129 TNNQNDAATGGT
-2140 TATSATDD
+2140 TATST
-2148 ANDKPQA
+2148 
-2155 NNNSSVD
+2155 NNSSVD
-2162 ASTNSPTMD
+2162 ASTDNSATG
-2171 NDVTSKPEVESTN
+2171 
-2184 NGTTDKPVTETDNAT
+2184 NGTTDKPATETDNAT
-2199 PAESTTNNNST
+2199 PAEGTRNNNGT
-2210 TTATNE
+2210 ATATNE

-2224 TAPTTA
+2224 TAPTTNA
-2230 STEAASS
+2230 STGAASS

-2297 TLPSADITEP
+2297 TLPSADITGP
-2307 NVPSNT
+2307 KVPSNT
-2313 SKDKEESTTNQTD
+2313 EKDKEESTTNQTD

-2339 EADKSPSKAD
+2339 EADKSEGNVGTD
-2349 TEVSNKP
+2349 VSNKP
-2356 STSASSEAKD
+2356 STSASSEAKE
-2366 KMTSTNVS
+2366 KMTSINVS

-2394 ANNKAKD
+2394 ANNKA
-2401 MQTNDTQKSVGSVA
+2401 
-2415 NNKATQNDG
+2415 TQNDG
-2424 ANASPA
+2424 TNASPA

-2437 SANQDMLNVTKPEEN
+2437 SANQDMLNVTNTEEN
-2452 KVKTKSAQQGK
+2452 KANAKSAQQGK
-2463 VNKPKQQAKT
+2463 VNKLKQQAKT

>member
-25 TVTFISINPTT
+25 TVTFISTNPTT

-51 QPADANAQPNAN
+51 QPADANTQPNAN
-63 AGAQANPAAQPAAP
+63 AGAQANPAAQPA
-77 ANQGQPA
+77 
-84 AQPANQGGQAN
+84 NQGGQAN
-95 PAGGTAQP
+95 PAGGA
-103 AGGAAQPAAGTA
+103 A

-150 ATPANQTQPANAPAA
+150 ATPNNNATPANQTQPANAPAA

-248 QNYQARGNVA
+248 QNYQAKGNVA

-276 ISKTVNVKPD
+276 ITKTVNVKPD

-411 GASLKSDQF
+411 GASLKADQF

-457 YDQNANKVTFT
+457 YDQTANKVTFT

-591 RASQTDIDGLVTKL
+591 RASQADIDGLVTKL

-616 AELDAK
+616 AELDTK

-735 IGAATTNAQ
+735 IDAATTNAQ

-812 IETTMTAQ
+812 IEATTTAQ
-820 DLERVKNEEISK
+820 DLERVKNEEIFK

-845 AYNEVK
+845 AYKEVR

-866 ATNEEVAEADAAVEA
+866 ATDEEVAEANAAVDT
-881 AQKQGLHDIQ
+881 AQTEGLHDIQ
-891 VVKSKQEV
+891 VVKSQQEV
-899 ADTKS
+899 ADTKA

-940 SNASTTEEKQAAY
+940 SNASTTEEKEAAY
-953 TELDTKKQEA
+953 TELDAKKQEA
-963 RTNLDTANSNS
+963 RTNLDAANTNS
-974 EVATAK
+974 DVTTAK

-1039 ANADIDNAAANADID
+1039 ANADIDNATANT
-1054 NAAANADVDNAKTTN
+1054 DVDNAKTTN

-1094 QAQETAINANN
+1094 QAQETAIDANN

-1117 QVQTEKTTADT
+1117 QVQTEKTAADA
-1128 AIDGAHSNAEVEAA
+1128 AIDAAHSNVEVEAA

-1161 DAKQAIATKANERKT
+1161 NAKQAIATKANERKT

-1236 KVTARNE
+1236 KATARNE

-1280 NQAISAAITN
+1280 NQAISAATTN

-1338 TTEEKEAA
+1338 TNEEKEAA

-1366 DNGVDQAK
+1366 DNGVDTAK

-1384 QPATAVKLNA
+1384 QPATAVTDA
-1394 KNDVDQAVTTQNQA
+1394 KNEVDQAVTTQNQA

-1435 LDILNAQTT
+1435 QDILNAQTT

-1451 DQAVTDIQGITADT
+1451 DQAVADIQGITADT

-1522 DVNTAKENAIQAIDP
+1522 DVNTAKDNAIQAIDP

-1563 LSDNTTTNEE
+1563 LNNNETTNEE
-1573 KGKDI
+1573 KGNDI
-1578 EPVRATYEEGLNNIN
+1578 GPVRAAYEEGLNNIN
-1593 TANTTG
+1593 AATTTG

-1621 KPAGKTALDQA
+1621 KPAGKKELDQA
-1632 AADRKTQIEQ
+1632 AADKKTQIEQ

-1650 INDAKQEVDAAL
+1650 INDAKQEVDTEL

-1702 LAKIA
+1702 LAKIE

-1810 QVDQNVQTALES
+1810 QVDQNVQTALEN

-1840 AAIDA
+1840 AAIDT

-1859 IEVKA
+1859 IEAKA
-1864 EDTKESIDQSDQLT
+1864 EDTKESIDHSDQLT

-1992 ALEQLKAQRINPEVK
+1992 ALEQLKAQRINPVVK

-2052 LDKTQTNAEVA
+2052 LDKTQTNTEVA

-2073 EAIVPQNDPDA
+2073 EAIVPQNDQDA
-2084 NDTNNGIDNNDATAN
+2084 NDTNNGTDNNDATAN

-2140 TATSATDD
+2140 TVTSATDD
-2148 ANDKPQA
+2148 AKDKPQA
-2155 NNNSSVD
+2155 NNNSSAD

-2387 QTSVGPV
+2387 QKSVGPV

-2401 MQTNDTQKSVGSVA
+2401 MQTNDTQKSVGSAA

-2430 TVSNGSN
+2430 TVSNGSH
-2437 SANQDMLNVTKPEEN
+2437 SMHQDMLNVTKPEEN
-2452 KVKTKSAQQGK
+2452 KANAKSDQQGK

>member
-25 TVTFISINPTT
+25 TVTFISTNPTT

-51 QPADANAQPNAN
+51 QPADVNTQPNAN
-63 AGAQANPAAQPAAP
+63 AGAQANPTAQPAAP

-95 PAGGTAQP
+95 PAGG
-103 AGGAAQPAAGTA
+103 AAQPNT

-150 ATPANQTQPANAPAA
+150 ATPNNNATPANQTQPANAPAA

-181 NASNTGEGSINTT
+181 NASNTREGSINTT

-392 ATNNKEYTIN
+392 ATNNKEFTIN
-402 TEIGNNGNF
+402 TEVGNNGNF
-411 GASLKSDQF
+411 GASLKADQF

-457 YDQNANKVTFT
+457 YDQTANT
-468 SQGVTTA
+468 
-475 RGTHTKEVLF
+475 
-485 PDKSLKLS
+485 
-493 YKVNVANIDTPKNID
+493 N
-508 FNEKL
+508 
-513 TYRTA
+513 
-518 SDVVINNAQPEVT
+518 SDVT
-531 LTADPFSVAVEMNK
+531 
-545 DALQQQVNSQ
+545 
-555 VDNSHYTTASI
+555 
-566 AEYNKLKQQADTILN
+566 
-581 EDANHVETAN
+581 
-591 RASQTDIDGLVTKL
+591 
-605 QAALIDNQAAI
+605 
-616 AELDAK
+616 
-622 AQEKVTAAQQS
+622 
-633 KKVTQDEVAALVTK
+633 
-647 INNDKNN
+647 
-654 AIAEI
+654 
-659 NKQTTSQG
+659 
-667 VTTEKDNGIAVLEQD
+667 
-682 VITPT
+682 
-687 VKPQAKQDI
+687 
-696 IQAVTTRKQQIKKSN
+696 
-711 ASLQDEKDVANDKI
+711 
-725 GKIET
+725 
-730 KAIKD
+730 
-735 IGAATTNAQ
+735 
-744 VEAIKTKAINDINQ
+744 
-758 TTPATTAKAAALEE
+758 
-772 FDEVVQAQIDQA
+772 
-784 PLNPDTTNEEVAE
+784 
-797 AIERINAAKVSGVKA
+797 
-812 IETTMTAQ
+812 
-820 DLERVKNEEISK
+820 
-832 IENITDSTQTKMD
+832 
-845 AYNEVK
+845 
-851 QAATARKAQNATVSN
+851 
-866 ATNEEVAEADAAVEA
+866 
-881 AQKQGLHDIQ
+881 
-891 VVKSKQEV
+891 
-899 ADTKS
+899 
-904 KVLDKINAIQTQA
+904 
-917 KVKPA
+917 
-922 ADTEVENAYNTR
+922 
-934 KQEIQN
+934 
-940 SNASTTEEKQAAY
+940 
-953 TELDTKKQEA
+953 
-963 RTNLDTANSNS
+963 
-974 EVATAK
+974 TAK

-991 AATTKKSDAK
+991 AVTTKKSDAK

-1039 ANADIDNAAANADID
+1039 ANTDIDNAAANT
-1054 NAAANADVDNAKTTN
+1054 DVDNAKTTN

-1081 VKPAAKQ
+1081 VKPTAKQ

-1094 QAQETAINANN
+1094 QAQETAIDANN
-1105 GSTTEEKEAAKQ
+1105 GATTEEKATAKQ

-1161 DAKQAIATKANERKT
+1161 DAKQAITTKANERKT

-1236 KVTARNE
+1236 KATARNE
-1243 ITAILNN
+1243 ITTILNN

-1256 ATPDATD
+1256 ATPDVTD
-1263 EEKQA
+1263 EEKQT

-1280 NQAISAAITN
+1280 NQAISAATTN

-1300 EAAINAVTPKVVKK
+1300 EAAINAVTSKVVKK

-1319 EIDQLQA
+1319 EIDQLQVA
-1326 TQTNVINNDQNA
+1326 QTSVINNDQNA

-1366 DNGVDQAK
+1366 DNGVDTAK
-1374 DAGKNSIQST
+1374 DAGENSIQST
-1384 QPATAVKLNA
+1384 QPATAVKSNA
-1394 KNDVDQAVTTQNQA
+1394 KNEVDQAVTTQNQA

-1420 NAAKDLVLKAKEKAY
+1420 NAAKDLVLKVKEKAY
-1435 LDILNAQTT
+1435 QDILNAQTT

-1451 DQAVTDIQGITADT
+1451 DQAVADVQGITADT
-1465 TIKDVAKDEL
+1465 TIKDVARDEL

-1498 QANQQVDAQLTQGN
+1498 QENQQVDAQLTQGN

-1522 DVNTAKENAIQAIDP
+1522 DVNTAKDNAIQAIDP

-1650 INDAKQEVDAAL
+1650 MNDAKQEVDAVL
-1662 NQAKTNVDQSSTNEY
+1662 NQAKTNDDQSSTNEY

-1707 DAYNAKVNEAD
+1707 DAYNAKVNEED

-1769 TIPTGKKESAT
+1769 TIPTGKKETAT

-1822 INNGVDNG
+1822 INNGVDNS

-1840 AAIDA
+1840 AAIDT

-1859 IEVKA
+1859 IEAKA
-1864 EDTKESIDQSDQLT
+1864 EDTKESIDHSDQLT

-1887 MIKQITDQAKQGI
+1887 MIKQITDQAKKGI

-1929 KQKAIEELETALDQ
+1929 KQKAIEELEAALDQ

-1985 IATVKNS
+1985 IATIKNS
-1992 ALEQLKAQRINPEVK
+1992 ALEQLKAQRINPVVK
-2007 KNALEAI
+2007 KNTLEAI

-2052 LDKTQTNAEVA
+2052 LDKTQTNTEVA

-2073 EAIVPQNDPDA
+2073 EAIVPQNDPNA
-2084 NDTNNGIDNNDATAN
+2084 NDTNNGTDNNDATAN

-2111 PNVSETTDNGK
+2111 PNVTESTDNAN
-2122 ADASPTT
+2122 ADTSSTT
-2129 PNNSDAATGET
+2129 TNNQNDTTTGET
-2140 TATSATDD
+2140 TATSANSSATND
-2148 ANDKPQA
+2148 ANNKPTA

-2162 ASTNSPTMD
+2162 ASTDNSATGNGTTD
-2171 NDVTSKPEVESTN
+2171 KPEVESTN
-2184 NGTTDKPVTETDNAT
+2184 NGTTDKPATETDNAT

-2216 NAPTGSTA
+2216 NVPTGSTA

-2230 STEAASS
+2230 STEATSS

-2307 NVPSNT
+2307 KVSSNT

-2326 AGQLKSETNVASN
+2326 AEQHNSDTNVTSN
-2339 EADKSPSKAD
+2339 EVVKSPSKAD
-2349 TEVSNKP
+2349 TDVSNKP

-2374 QKDDTATADTNDT
+2374 QTDDTATADTNDT
-2387 QTSVGPV
+2387 QKSVGSA

-2401 MQTNDTQKSVGSVA
+2401 MQTNDM
-2415 NNKATQNDG
+2415 KA
-2424 ANASPA
+2424 PLA
-2430 TVSNGSN
+2430 TVSKGSN
-2437 SANQDMLNVTKPEEN
+2437 SANQDMLNVTKTKEN
-2452 KVKTKSAQQGK
+2452 KANAKSVQQGK

-2494 GMAFLIRRFTKKDQ
+2494 GMAFLIRRFTKKDH

>member
-25 TVTFISINPTT
+25 TVTFISTNPTT

-51 QPADANAQPNAN
+51 QPADANTQPNAN
-63 AGAQANPAAQPAAP
+63 AGAQANPAAQPA
-77 ANQGQPA
+77 
-84 AQPANQGGQAN
+84 NQGGQAN
-95 PAGGTAQP
+95 PAGG
-103 AGGAAQPAAGTA
+103 AAQPNT

-128 AAQAQPGNQAAPAN
+128 AAQAQPG
-142 QAGQGNNQ
+142 NQ

-248 QNYQARGNVA
+248 QNYQAKGNVA

-411 GASLKSDQF
+411 GASLKADQF

-591 RASQTDIDGLVTKL
+591 RASQADIDGLVTKL

-687 VKPQAKQDI
+687 VKPQAKQ
-696 IQAVTTRKQQIKKSN
+696 
-711 ASLQDEKDVANDKI
+711 
-725 GKIET
+725 
-730 KAIKD
+730 
-735 IGAATTNAQ
+735 
-744 VEAIKTKAINDINQ
+744 
-758 TTPATTAKAAALEE
+758 
-772 FDEVVQAQIDQA
+772 
-784 PLNPDTTNEEVAE
+784 
-797 AIERINAAKVSGVKA
+797 
-812 IETTMTAQ
+812 
-820 DLERVKNEEISK
+820 
-832 IENITDSTQTKMD
+832 
-845 AYNEVK
+845 
-851 QAATARKAQNATVSN
+851 
-866 ATNEEVAEADAAVEA
+866 
-881 AQKQGLHDIQ
+881 
-891 VVKSKQEV
+891 
-899 ADTKS
+899 
-904 KVLDKINAIQTQA
+904 
-917 KVKPA
+917 
-922 ADTEVENAYNTR
+922 
-934 KQEIQN
+934 
-940 SNASTTEEKQAAY
+940 
-953 TELDTKKQEA
+953 
-963 RTNLDTANSNS
+963 
-974 EVATAK
+974 
-980 DNGIA
+980 
-985 AINQVQ
+985 
-991 AATTKKSDAK
+991 
-1001 AEIAQ
+1001 
-1006 KASERKTAIEA
+1006 
-1017 MNDSTTEEQQAAK
+1017 
-1030 DKVDQAVVT
+1030 
-1039 ANADIDNAAANADID
+1039 
-1054 NAAANADVDNAKTTN
+1054 
-1069 EATIAAITPDAN
+1069 
-1081 VKPAAKQ
+1081 

-1094 QAQETAINANN
+1094 QAQETAIDANN
-1105 GSTTEEKEAAKQ
+1105 GATTEEKEAAKQ
-1117 QVQTEKTTADT
+1117 QVQTEKTAADA
-1128 AIDGAHSNAEVEAA
+1128 AIDAAHSNVEVEAA

-1161 DAKQAIATKANERKT
+1161 NAKQAIATKANERKT

-1236 KVTARNE
+1236 KATARNE

-1250 KLQEIQ
+1250 KLQAIQ
-1256 ATPDATD
+1256 ATPDATN

-1280 NQAISAAITN
+1280 IQAIAAATTN
-1290 AQVDEAKANA
+1290 ADVDEAKANA

-1338 TTEEKEAA
+1338 TNEEKEAA

-1384 QPATAVKLNA
+1384 QPATAVKSNA

-1435 LDILNAQTT
+1435 QDILNAQTT

-1451 DQAVTDIQGITADT
+1451 DQAVADIQGITADT
-1465 TIKDVAKDEL
+1465 KIKDVAKDEL

-1522 DVNTAKENAIQAIDP
+1522 DVNTAKDNAIQAIDP

-1563 LSDNTTTNEE
+1563 LNNNETTNEE
-1573 KGKDI
+1573 KGNDI
-1578 EPVRATYEEGLNNIN
+1578 GPVRAAYEEGLNNIN
-1593 TANTTG
+1593 AATTTA

-1621 KPAGKTALDQA
+1621 KPAGKKELDQA
-1632 AADRKTQIEQ
+1632 AADKKTQIEQ

-1650 INDAKQEVDAAL
+1650 INDAKQEIDTEL

-1909 EKAKAQGLEA
+1909 EKRKLKDLKHLIT
-1919 FDNIQ
+1919 FK
-1924 IDSTE
+1924 STQ
-1929 KQKAIEELETALDQ
+1929 QK
-1943 IEAGVNV
+1943 N
-1950 DADATT
+1950 
-1956 EEKEAFTNALEDILS
+1956 KKLS
-1971 KATEDISDQTTNAE
+1971 KN
-1985 IATVKNS
+1985 
-1992 ALEQLKAQRINPEVK
+1992 
-2007 KNALEAI
+2007 
-2014 REVVN
+2014 
-2019 KQIEIIKNA
+2019 
-2028 DADASAKEIARTDLG
+2028 
-2043 RYFDRFADK
+2043 
-2052 LDKTQTNAEVA
+2052 
-2063 ELQNV
+2063 
-2068 TIPAI
+2068 
-2073 EAIVPQNDPDA
+2073 
-2084 NDTNNGIDNNDATAN
+2084 
-2099 SNANATPENTGQ
+2099 
-2111 PNVSETTDNGK
+2111 
-2122 ADASPTT
+2122 
-2129 PNNSDAATGET
+2129 
-2140 TATSATDD
+2140 
-2148 ANDKPQA
+2148 
-2155 NNNSSVD
+2155 
-2162 ASTNSPTMD
+2162 
-2171 NDVTSKPEVESTN
+2171 
-2184 NGTTDKPVTETDNAT
+2184 
-2199 PAESTTNNNST
+2199 
-2210 TTATNE
+2210 
-2216 NAPTGSTA
+2216 
-2224 TAPTTA
+2224 
-2230 STEAASS
+2230 
-2237 ADSKDNASVNDSKQN
+2237 
-2252 AEVNNSAESQSTNG
+2252 
-2266 KVAQPKSE
+2266 
-2274 NKAKAEKDGRDSTN
+2274 
-2288 QSMVESTTE
+2288 
-2297 TLPSADITEP
+2297 
-2307 NVPSNT
+2307 
-2313 SKDKEESTTNQTD
+2313 
-2326 AGQLKSETNVASN
+2326 
-2339 EADKSPSKAD
+2339 
-2349 TEVSNKP
+2349 
-2356 STSASSEAKD
+2356 
-2366 KMTSTNVS
+2366 
-2374 QKDDTATADTNDT
+2374 
-2387 QTSVGPV
+2387 
-2394 ANNKAKD
+2394 
-2401 MQTNDTQKSVGSVA
+2401 
-2415 NNKATQNDG
+2415 
-2424 ANASPA
+2424 
-2430 TVSNGSN
+2430 
-2437 SANQDMLNVTKPEEN
+2437 
-2452 KVKTKSAQQGK
+2452 
-2463 VNKPKQQAKT
+2463 
-2473 LPDTGMS
+2473 
-2480 HNDDLPYAELALGA
+2480 
-2494 GMAFLIRRFTKKDQ
+2494 
-2508 QTEE
+2508 

>member
-1 MNLFR
+1 
-6 QQKFSIRKFNV
+6 
-17 GIFSALIA
+17 
-25 TVTFISINPTT
+25 
-36 ASAAEQNQPAQNQPA
+36 
-51 QPADANAQPNAN
+51 
-63 AGAQANPAAQPAAP
+63 
-77 ANQGQPA
+77 
-84 AQPANQGGQAN
+84 
-95 PAGGTAQP
+95 
-103 AGGAAQPAAGTA
+103 
-115 QPAGQGNQADPNN
+115 
-128 AAQAQPGNQAAPAN
+128 
-142 QAGQGNNQ
+142 
-150 ATPANQTQPANAPAA
+150 
-165 AQPAAPVAAN
+165 
-175 AQTQDP
+175 
-181 NASNTGEGSINTT
+181 
-194 LTFDD
+194 
-199 PAISTDENRQDPTV
+199 
-213 TVTDKVNGYSLINN
+213 
-227 GKIGFV
+227 
-233 NSELRRSDMFDKNNP
+233 MFDKNNP

-340 LDLQFIPDN
+340 LDLEFIPDN

-411 GASLKSDQF
+411 GASLKADQF

-555 VDNSHYTTASI
+555 VDDSHYTTASI

-591 RASQTDIDGLVTKL
+591 RASQADIDGLVTKL

-616 AELDAK
+616 SELDAK

-659 NKQTTSQG
+659 NKQTTAQG

-735 IGAATTNAQ
+735 IDAATTNAQ

-758 TTPATTAKAAALEE
+758 TAPATTAKAAALEE

-812 IETTMTAQ
+812 IEATTTAQ
-820 DLERVKNEEISK
+820 DLDRVKNEEIFK

-866 ATNEEVAEADAAVEA
+866 ATDEEVAEADAAVDA
-881 AQKQGLHDIQ
+881 AQTEGLHDIQ

-899 ADTKS
+899 ADTKA

-917 KVKPA
+917 RVKPA
-922 ADTEVENAYNTR
+922 ADREVDNAYNTR

-940 SNASTTEEKQAAY
+940 SNTSTTEEKEAAY
-953 TELDTKKQEA
+953 TQLDAKKQEA
-963 RTNLDTANSNS
+963 RTNLDAANTNS
-974 EVATAK
+974 AVTTAK

-1017 MNDSTTEEQQAAK
+1017 MNDSTTEEQQ
-1030 DKVDQAVVT
+1030 
-1039 ANADIDNAAANADID
+1039 
-1054 NAAANADVDNAKTTN
+1054 
-1069 EATIAAITPDAN
+1069 
-1081 VKPAAKQ
+1081 
-1088 AIADKV
+1088 
-1094 QAQETAINANN
+1094 
-1105 GSTTEEKEAAKQ
+1105 AAKQ

-1161 DAKQAIATKANERKT
+1161 DAKQAIATKANERKA
-1176 AIAQTQDI
+1176 AIAQTQEI
-1184 TAEEIAAANAD
+1184 TAEEIAAANAN
-1195 VDNAVTQANSNI
+1195 VDNAVTEANNHI
-1207 EAANSQNDV
+1207 ETANSQNEV

-1223 ETSIDQVTPTVNK
+1223 EASIDQVTPTVNK
-1236 KVTARNE
+1236 KATARNE
-1243 ITAILNN
+1243 ITTILNN
-1250 KLQEIQ
+1250 KLQAIQ

-1268 ADAEANTENGKA
+1268 AETEANTENAKA
-1280 NQAISAAITN
+1280 NQAITAATTN
-1290 AQVDEAKANA
+1290 AEVDEAKTNA
-1300 EAAINAVTPKVVKK
+1300 EAAINAVTPKVMKK

-1326 TQTNVINNDQNA
+1326 AQTAVINNDQNA
-1338 TTEEKEAA
+1338 TNEEKEAA

-1366 DNGVDQAK
+1366 NNGVDTAK

-1384 QPATAVKLNA
+1384 QPATAVKSNA
-1394 KNDVDQAVTTQNQA
+1394 KNEVDQAVTTQNQA

-1420 NAAKDLVLKAKEKAY
+1420 NAAKDLVSKAKEKAY
-1435 LDILNAQTT
+1435 QDILNAQTT

-1451 DQAVTDIQGITADT
+1451 DQAVADIQGITADT

-1475 ATKANEQKA
+1475 ATKAKEQKA

-1512 QNIENAQSID
+1512 QNIENAKSID
-1522 DVNTAKENAIQAIDP
+1522 DVNTAKDNAIQAIDP

-1551 LLTEMQNKITEI
+1551 LLNEMQNKITEI
-1563 LSDNTTTNEE
+1563 LNDNTTTNEE

-1578 EPVRATYEEGLNNIN
+1578 EPVRAAYEEGLNNIN
-1593 TANTTG
+1593 AATTTG

-1621 KPAGKTALDQA
+1621 KPAGKTELDQA
-1632 AADRKTQIEQ
+1632 AADKKTQIEQ

-1662 NQAKTNVDQSSTNEY
+1662 NQAKTNIDQSSTNEY

-1794 SADTNA
+1794 LADTNA

-1822 INNGVDNG
+1822 INNGVDNS

-1840 AAIDA
+1840 ATIDA
-1845 IQVDATV
+1845 VQVDATV

-1859 IEVKA
+1859 IDAKA
-1864 EDTKESIDQSDQLT
+1864 QETKESIDQSDQLT
-1878 AEEKTEALA
+1878 AEEKTAALA
-1887 MIKQITDQAKQGI
+1887 TIKQITDQAKQGI

-1992 ALEQLKAQRINPEVK
+1992 ALEQLKAQRINPVVK

-2019 KQIEIIKNA
+2019 KQIEIIEN
-2028 DADASAKEIARTDLG
+2028 ADASAKEIARTDLG

-2052 LDKTQTNAEVA
+2052 LDKTQTNTEVD

-2073 EAIVPQNDPDA
+2073 EAIVPQKDPNA
-2084 NDTNNGIDNNDATAN
+2084 NDTNSGSDNNDATAN

-2111 PNVSETTDNGK
+2111 PNVTESTDNAN
-2122 ADASPTT
+2122 ADTSSTT
-2129 PNNSDAATGET
+2129 TNNHNDAATGGT
-2140 TATSATDD
+2140 TATSTDNSATG
-2148 ANDKPQA
+2148 NGTSDK
-2155 NNNSSVD
+2155 S
-2162 ASTNSPTMD
+2162 
-2171 NDVTSKPEVESTN
+2171 EVESTN
-2184 NGTTDKPVTETDNAT
+2184 NGTTDKSATETDNAT
-2199 PAESTTNNNST
+2199 PAESARNNNS

-2224 TAPTTA
+2224 TVPTTNA
-2230 STEAASS
+2230 STGAASS

-2274 NKAKAEKDGRDSTN
+2274 NKAKDEKDGRDSTN

-2307 NVPSNT
+2307 KVPSNT
-2313 SKDKEESTTNQTD
+2313 EKDKKESTTNQTD

-2339 EADKSPSKAD
+2339 EADKSEGNVD
-2349 TEVSNKP
+2349 TDVSNKP
-2356 STSASSEAKD
+2356 STSKPSEAKD
-2366 KMTSTNVS
+2366 KATSTEDS
-2374 QKDDTATADTNDT
+2374 QKADMATSDKKDNQAAIGATAD
-2387 QTSVGPV
+2387 V
-2394 ANNKAKD
+2394 
-2401 MQTNDTQKSVGSVA
+2401 

-2437 SANQDMLNVTKPEEN
+2437 SANQDMLKVTNTDKHQA
-2452 KVKTKSAQQGK
+2452 KAISAQQGK
-2463 VNKPKQQAKT
+2463 ENKAKQQAKT

-2480 HNDDLPYAELALGA
+2480 HNDDLPYVELALGA

>member
-25 TVTFISINPTT
+25 TVTFISTNPTT

-51 QPADANAQPNAN
+51 QPADANTQPNAN
-63 AGAQANPAAQPAAP
+63 AGAQANPTAQPAAP

-84 AQPANQGGQAN
+84 VQPANQGGQAN
-95 PAGGTAQP
+95 PAGG
-103 AGGAAQPAAGTA
+103 AAQPNT

-128 AAQAQPGNQAAPAN
+128 AAQAQPGNQATPAN

-150 ATPANQTQPANAPAA
+150 ATPNNNATPANQTQPANAPAA

-248 QNYQARGNVA
+248 QNYQAKGNVA

-493 YKVNVANIDTPKNID
+493 YKVNVTNIDTPKNID

-735 IGAATTNAQ
+735 IDAATTNAQ

-812 IETTMTAQ
+812 IEATTTAQ

-866 ATNEEVAEADAAVEA
+866 ATNEEVAEADAAVDA

-904 KVLDKINAIQTQA
+904 KVIDKINAIQTQA

-963 RTNLDTANSNS
+963 RTNLDAANTNS
-974 EVATAK
+974 DVTTAK

-1039 ANADIDNAAANADID
+1039 ANADIDNATANT
-1054 NAAANADVDNAKTTN
+1054 DVDNAKTTN

-1081 VKPAAKQ
+1081 VKPQAKQ

-1094 QAQETAINANN
+1094 QAQETAIDANN
-1105 GSTTEEKEAAKQ
+1105 GSTTEEKTAAKQ
-1117 QVQTEKTTADT
+1117 QVQTEKTTADA
-1128 AIDGAHSNAEVEAA
+1128 AIDAAHTNAEVEAA

-1154 PATTTKD
+1154 PATTKD
-1161 DAKQAIATKANERKT
+1161 NAKEAIATKANERKT

-1236 KVTARNE
+1236 KATARNE
-1243 ITAILNN
+1243 ITTILNN

-1280 NQAISAAITN
+1280 NQAISAATTN

-1384 QPATAVKLNA
+1384 QPATAVKSNA

-1435 LDILNAQTT
+1435 QDILNAQTT

-1451 DQAVTDIQGITADT
+1451 DQAVADIQGITADT

-1769 TIPTGKKESAT
+1769 TIPTGKKETAT

-1810 QVDQNVQTALES
+1810 QVDQNVQTALEN

-2028 DADASAKEIARTDLG
+2028 DADASTKEIARTDLG

-2401 MQTNDTQKSVGSVA
+2401 MQTNDMKVSL
-2415 NNKATQNDG
+2415 
-2424 ANASPA
+2424 A

-2437 SANQDMLNVTKPEEN
+2437 SANQDMLNVTN
-2452 KVKTKSAQQGK
+2452 TDDHQAKTKSAQQGK

>member
-25 TVTFISINPTT
+25 TVTFISTNPTT

-51 QPADANAQPNAN
+51 QPADANTQPNAN
-63 AGAQANPAAQPAAP
+63 AGAQANPTAQPAAP

-95 PAGGTAQP
+95 PAGG
-103 AGGAAQPAAGTA
+103 AAQPNT

-150 ATPANQTQPANAPAA
+150 ATPNNNATPANQTQPANAPAA
-165 AQPAAPVAAN
+165 AQPAAN

-392 ATNNKEYTIN
+392 ATNNKEFTIN

-411 GASLKSDQF
+411 GASLKADQF

-566 AEYNKLKQQADTILN
+566 AEYNKLKQQADNILN

-591 RASQTDIDGLVTKL
+591 RASQAAIDGLVTKL

-735 IGAATTNAQ
+735 IDAATTNAQ

-758 TTPATTAKAAALEE
+758 TAPATTAKAAALEE

-812 IETTMTAQ
+812 IEATTTAQ

-845 AYNEVK
+845 AYNDVK

-963 RTNLDTANSNS
+963 RTNLDAANTNS
-974 EVATAK
+974 DVTTAK
-980 DNGIA
+980 DNSIA

-1039 ANADIDNAAANADID
+1039 ANTDIDNAAANT
-1054 NAAANADVDNAKTTN
+1054 DVDNAKTTN

-1081 VKPAAKQ
+1081 VKPTAKQ

-1094 QAQETAINANN
+1094 QAQETAIDAYN
-1105 GSTTEEKEAAKQ
+1105 GATTEEKAAAKQ
-1117 QVQTEKTTADT
+1117 QVQTEKTTADA

-1161 DAKQAIATKANERKT
+1161 DAKQAITTKANERKA

-1236 KVTARNE
+1236 KATARNE
-1243 ITAILNN
+1243 ITTILNN
-1250 KLQEIQ
+1250 KLQAIQ

-1280 NQAISAAITN
+1280 NQAISAATTN

-1300 EAAINAVTPKVVKK
+1300 EVAINAVTPKVVKK

-1319 EIDQLQA
+1319 EIDQLQVA
-1326 TQTNVINNDQNA
+1326 QTSVINNDQNA
-1338 TTEEKEAA
+1338 TNEEKEAA

-1354 TDAKNNITAATD
+1354 T
-1366 DNGVDQAK
+1366 
-1374 DAGKNSIQST
+1374 
-1384 QPATAVKLNA
+1384 
-1394 KNDVDQAVTTQNQA
+1394 
-1408 IDNTTGATTEEK
+1408 
-1420 NAAKDLVLKAKEKAY
+1420 
-1435 LDILNAQTT
+1435 
-1444 NDVTQIK
+1444 
-1451 DQAVTDIQGITADT
+1451 
-1465 TIKDVAKDEL
+1465 
-1475 ATKANEQKA
+1475 
-1484 LIAQTA
+1484 
-1490 DATTEEKE
+1490 
-1498 QANQQVDAQLTQGN
+1498 
-1512 QNIENAQSID
+1512 
-1522 DVNTAKENAIQAIDP
+1522 
-1537 IQASTDVKTNARAE
+1537 
-1551 LLTEMQNKITEI
+1551 
-1563 LSDNTTTNEE
+1563 
-1573 KGKDI
+1573 
-1578 EPVRATYEEGLNNIN
+1578 
-1593 TANTTG
+1593 
-1599 DVTTAKDTA
+1599 
-1608 VQKVQQLHANPVK
+1608 
-1621 KPAGKTALDQA
+1621 
-1632 AADRKTQIEQ
+1632 
-1642 TPNASQQE
+1642 
-1650 INDAKQEVDAAL
+1650 
-1662 NQAKTNVDQSSTNEY
+1662 
-1677 VDNAVKEGKAKI
+1677 
-1689 NAVKTFSEYKKDA
+1689 
-1702 LAKIA
+1702 
-1707 DAYNAKVNEAD
+1707 
-1718 NSNASTSSEIA
+1718 
-1729 EAKQKL
+1729 
-1735 AELKQTADQ
+1735 
-1744 NVNQATSKD
+1744 
-1753 DIEVQIHNDLD
+1753 
-1764 NINDY
+1764 
-1769 TIPTGKKESAT
+1769 
-1780 TDLYAYADQKKNNI
+1780 
-1794 SADTNA
+1794 
-1800 TQDEKQQAIK
+1800 
-1810 QVDQNVQTALES
+1810 
-1822 INNGVDNG
+1822 
-1830 DVDDA
+1830 
-1835 LTQGK
+1835 
-1840 AAIDA
+1840 
-1845 IQVDATV
+1845 
-1852 KPKANQA
+1852 
-1859 IEVKA
+1859 
-1864 EDTKESIDQSDQLT
+1864 
-1878 AEEKTEALA
+1878 
-1887 MIKQITDQAKQGI
+1887 
-1900 TDATTTAEV
+1900 
-1909 EKAKAQGLEA
+1909 
-1919 FDNIQ
+1919 
-1924 IDSTE
+1924 
-1929 KQKAIEELETALDQ
+1929 
-1943 IEAGVNV
+1943 
-1950 DADATT
+1950 
-1956 EEKEAFTNALEDILS
+1956 
-1971 KATEDISDQTTNAE
+1971 
-1985 IATVKNS
+1985 
-1992 ALEQLKAQRINPEVK
+1992 
-2007 KNALEAI
+2007 
-2014 REVVN
+2014 
-2019 KQIEIIKNA
+2019 
-2028 DADASAKEIARTDLG
+2028 
-2043 RYFDRFADK
+2043 
-2052 LDKTQTNAEVA
+2052 
-2063 ELQNV
+2063 
-2068 TIPAI
+2068 
-2073 EAIVPQNDPDA
+2073 
-2084 NDTNNGIDNNDATAN
+2084 
-2099 SNANATPENTGQ
+2099 
-2111 PNVSETTDNGK
+2111 
-2122 ADASPTT
+2122 
-2129 PNNSDAATGET
+2129 
-2140 TATSATDD
+2140 
-2148 ANDKPQA
+2148 
-2155 NNNSSVD
+2155 
-2162 ASTNSPTMD
+2162 
-2171 NDVTSKPEVESTN
+2171 
-2184 NGTTDKPVTETDNAT
+2184 
-2199 PAESTTNNNST
+2199 
-2210 TTATNE
+2210 
-2216 NAPTGSTA
+2216 
-2224 TAPTTA
+2224 
-2230 STEAASS
+2230 
-2237 ADSKDNASVNDSKQN
+2237 
-2252 AEVNNSAESQSTNG
+2252 
-2266 KVAQPKSE
+2266 
-2274 NKAKAEKDGRDSTN
+2274 
-2288 QSMVESTTE
+2288 
-2297 TLPSADITEP
+2297 
-2307 NVPSNT
+2307 
-2313 SKDKEESTTNQTD
+2313 
-2326 AGQLKSETNVASN
+2326 
-2339 EADKSPSKAD
+2339 
-2349 TEVSNKP
+2349 
-2356 STSASSEAKD
+2356 
-2366 KMTSTNVS
+2366 
-2374 QKDDTATADTNDT
+2374 
-2387 QTSVGPV
+2387 
-2394 ANNKAKD
+2394 
-2401 MQTNDTQKSVGSVA
+2401 
-2415 NNKATQNDG
+2415 
-2424 ANASPA
+2424 
-2430 TVSNGSN
+2430 
-2437 SANQDMLNVTKPEEN
+2437 
-2452 KVKTKSAQQGK
+2452 
-2463 VNKPKQQAKT
+2463 
-2473 LPDTGMS
+2473 
-2480 HNDDLPYAELALGA
+2480 
-2494 GMAFLIRRFTKKDQ
+2494 
-2508 QTEE
+2508 